1 MRNLSSRWKEKVKN
15 GMDVHYLKYAD
26 ITLTDGTVLNLT
38 NADLWQNGM
47 TFEDSVSGDSSFD
60 IGSAIINVLTLSINN
75 FEGQY
80 SDYDFEGAEAVCYIG
95 LQFDDGIIEK
105 TRICTA
111 TVVEQ
116 PEDETVSIDLT
127 CEDNMRKFDRNYSES
142 KLIYPA
148 TREQIVRDA
157 CEVCGVTLQTVHF
170 DNDDYIVKAR
180 PSDDALT
187 FRQVLQWVAQIGCQW
202 MRCDE
207 YGRLCV
213 SWFDD
218 ITEEKLIIN
227 ENGVLTTSSESNI
240 VLKMSNQD
248 ETLTAE
254 NGILFEND
262 GTLSLYAVDG
272 KGNVSNVSST
282 YGFTP
287 QHTDVVITGVLVTE
301 YNDSVGEEP
310 EKYMAGLKGYV
321 LDISGNKLIQKG
333 EGKKIASM
341 IAEKCVGMSFRPF
354 ESECP
359 TNISLEAGDVVI
371 IVDRNRKVYKSFITT
386 TTLQP
391 GNGQKIACNAKS
403 AAKNSST
410 RYSQLTQA
418 YVEARKMIK
427 AEKTA
432 REKALEEFGKRMD
445 AATGVYTT
453 IEKQEDGS
461 EVFYLH
467 DKPTL
472 AESKAVWK
480 MTSEA
485 WGVSTDGGKTWNGG
499 MTVDGDTIVRILN
512 AVGINADW
520 INTGKLLGKFIDAK
534 NLRVSTEDGTVT
546 FYINE
551 KGQVFIQPTAFFLS
565 DNKTLDEAIAD
576 KTIEEAQKL
585 TTLNVIL
592 SNEYQAIVTDAN
604 GNYTTFPECST
615 TVQVMYGVENVT
627 NDASY
632 TITEDNVTGTW
643 DEKNHKYTVT
653 GLSAD
658 TGHVNF
664 VVNYKTFSITKQ
676 FSISKQK
683 QGKQGDKGDSAT
695 TYVIETDTTVIMR
708 TADETYV
715 PETVLFKNYVV
726 SGNNKILRKSNILV
740 QTTTDGSTFST
751 IKNVDVDDGQY
762 TLYLSTI
769 ASDVTAIRYI
779 FRSINLGNPQL
790 ATVTIPII
798 NDTELTE
805 KQIFNLLT
813 HNGTRDL
820 LTYVDG
826 KLYLN
831 GTYIK
836 GKTVAA
842 DKLNVE
848 DLYAVAA
855 SIAQWTIKE
864 NYIQSKSGNIRL
876 YSDGRIKIGNAVFS
890 QSEDGDTA
898 CNIKYGLHLFCKNIT
913 DSSGFID
920 PSGMFA
926 ISGLASNASGSTL
939 ILYNNYVYKLSSS
952 SKRYKKHVKNMTSS
966 EAERLLDIPVVWFEY
981 NEGYLASGDRFEGKP
996 LPGFYAEDVYD
1007 AFPEG
1012 AMLNESGQ
1020 VEDWNYRTMV
1030 PAMMKL
1036 IQDQQETINSLN
1048 KRIERLERGE

>member
-1 MRNLSSRWKEKVKN
+1 LINVSNAFKKKIAEGYPVIEE
-15 GMDVHYLKYAD
+15 VD
-26 ITLTDGTVLNLT
+26 ITFPDGAVKTVNKEILNSGNDIVDGVDGSSFPIGQTVCKSLQLSLDNSQEQWKNYYFYGAKLRVKLKMELDDGTTETINKGNFTVTTPEEYGEDVELTALDDMYKANKTYATSLAFPQDAYVVLQDACQRCGISLGT
-38 NADLWQNGM
+38 GSGAMEHATFPIQSVPDGM
-47 TFEDSVSGDSSFD
+47 TFRDVIGCIAMIESANARIDNAGYLQLVKWDFSGVNVDNAPTVDSEGFLKFGG
-60 IGSAIINVLTLSINN
+60 GSAIDSSGYISPVGDWMIDLDGFLYLNEGANAPQRLRDYLSAPTLSTDNIVIT
-75 FEGQY
+75 GIQVKSGDASYQY
-80 SDYDFEGAEAVCYIG
+80 GSNEY
-95 LQFDDGIIEK
+95 
-105 TRICTA
+105 
-111 TVVEQ
+111 
-116 PEDETVSIDLT
+116 
-127 CEDNMRKFDRNYSES
+127 
-142 KLIYPA
+142 
-148 TREQIVRDA
+148 
-157 CEVCGVTLQTVHF
+157 
-170 DNDDYIVKAR
+170 
-180 PSDDALT
+180 
-187 FRQVLQWVAQIGCQW
+187 VLQIENTLLQAKQLPAVAEWIGASLVGKQFRS
-202 MRCDE
+202 MEGDLLYNPLIEFGDMARTYDRKE
-207 YGRLCV
+207 NVY
-213 SWFDD
+213 
-218 ITEEKLIIN
+218 ITPITYVASGL
-227 ENGVLTTSSESNI
+227 NGATTVRTQAESPI
-240 VLKMSNQD
+240 R
-248 ETLTAE
+248 
-254 NGILFEND
+254 G
-262 GTLSLYAVDG
+262 
-272 KGNVSNVSST
+272 SST
-282 YGFTP
+282 YNS
-287 QHTDVVITGVLVTE
+287 D
-301 YNDSVGEEP
+301 
-310 EKYMAGLKGYV
+310 ALKT
-321 LDISGNKLIQKG
+321 LIQA
-333 EGKKIASM
+333 KKLVEV
-341 IAEKCVGMSFRPF
+341 EK
-354 ESECP
+354 
-359 TNISLEAGDVVI
+359 N
-371 IVDRNRKVYKSFITT
+371 
-386 TTLQP
+386 
-391 GNGQKIACNAKS
+391 
-403 AAKNSST
+403 
-410 RYSQLTQA
+410 
-418 YVEARKMIK
+418 
-427 AEKTA
+427 A
-432 REKALEEFGKRMD
+432 RELAVGKLEEAMRSASGLYE
-445 AATGVYTT
+445 TSVL
-453 IEKQEDGS
+453 QEDGS
-461 EVFYLH
+461 TITYLH

-472 AESKAVWK
+472 EESKTIIKFTA
-480 MTSEA
+480 EA
-485 WGVSTDGGKTWNGG
+485 IGVSNDGGKTYPYGFIL
-499 MTVDGDTIVRILN
+499 TGDLITKILY
-512 AVGINADW
+512 AEGINADY
-520 INTGKLLGKFIDAK
+520 INAGKLLGKFIDAK
-534 NLRVSTEDGTVT
+534 NLRVSTEDGAVT

-565 DNKTLDEAIAD
+565 NNKTLDEAIAD

-592 SNEYQAIVTDAN
+592 SNEYQAIVTDAD

-615 TVQVMYGVENVT
+615 TVQVMYGAENVT

-664 VVNYKTFSITKQ
+664 VVKYKTFSITKQ
-676 FSISKQK
+676 FSIAKQK
-683 QGKQGDKGDSAT
+683 QGKQGNKGDSAT

-726 SGNNKILRKSNILV
+726 SGSNKTLRKSNILV
-740 QTTTDGSTFST
+740 QTTTDGSTFNT
-751 IKNVDVDDGQY
+751 IKNMNVDDGQY

-842 DKLNVE
+842 DKLNVD

-864 NYIQSKSGNIRL
+864 NYIQSKGGNIRL

-926 ISGLASNASGSTL
+926 ISGLTSNASGSTL

-981 NEGYLASGDRFEGKP
+981 NEGYLAPGDRFEGKP

>member
-1 MRNLSSRWKEKVKN
+1 MINVSNAFKKKIAEGYPVIEE
-15 GMDVHYLKYAD
+15 VD
-26 ITLTDGTVLNLT
+26 ITFSDGTVKTVNKEILNSGNDIVDGVDGSSFPVGQTVCKSLQLFLDNSQEQWKNYYFYGAKLRVKLKMELDDGTTETINKGSFTVTTPEEYGEDVELT
-38 NADLWQNGM
+38 ALDDMYKANKTYTTSLTFPQDAYVVLQDACQRCGISLGIGSGAMKHATFPIQSVPDGM
-47 TFEDSVSGDSSFD
+47 TFRDVIGCIAMIESANARIDNGGYLQLVKWDFSGVNVDNAPTVDSEGFLKFGG
-60 IGSAIINVLTLSINN
+60 GSAIDSSGYISPVGDWMIDPDGFLYLNEGVNAPQRLRDYLSAPTLSTDNIVIT
-75 FEGQY
+75 GIQVKSGDTSYQY
-80 SDYDFEGAEAVCYIG
+80 GSNEY
-95 LQFDDGIIEK
+95 
-105 TRICTA
+105 
-111 TVVEQ
+111 
-116 PEDETVSIDLT
+116 
-127 CEDNMRKFDRNYSES
+127 
-142 KLIYPA
+142 
-148 TREQIVRDA
+148 
-157 CEVCGVTLQTVHF
+157 
-170 DNDDYIVKAR
+170 
-180 PSDDALT
+180 
-187 FRQVLQWVAQIGCQW
+187 VLQIENTLLQANQLPVVAEWIGASLVGKQFRS
-202 MRCDE
+202 MKGDLLYNPLIEFGDMARTYDRKE
-207 YGRLCV
+207 NVY
-213 SWFDD
+213 
-218 ITEEKLIIN
+218 ITPITYVASGL
-227 ENGVLTTSSESNI
+227 NGATTVRTQAESPI
-240 VLKMSNQD
+240 R
-248 ETLTAE
+248 
-254 NGILFEND
+254 G
-262 GTLSLYAVDG
+262 
-272 KGNVSNVSST
+272 SST
-282 YGFTP
+282 YNS
-287 QHTDVVITGVLVTE
+287 D
-301 YNDSVGEEP
+301 
-310 EKYMAGLKGYV
+310 ALKT
-321 LDISGNKLIQKG
+321 LIQA
-333 EGKKIASM
+333 KKLVE
-341 IAEKCVGMSFRPF
+341 AEK
-354 ESECP
+354 
-359 TNISLEAGDVVI
+359 N
-371 IVDRNRKVYKSFITT
+371 
-386 TTLQP
+386 
-391 GNGQKIACNAKS
+391 
-403 AAKNSST
+403 
-410 RYSQLTQA
+410 
-418 YVEARKMIK
+418 
-427 AEKTA
+427 A
-432 REKALEEFGKRMD
+432 RELAVGKLEEAMKG
-445 AATGVYTT
+445 ASGLYETSVL
-453 IEKQEDGS
+453 QEDGS
-461 EVFYLH
+461 TITYLH

-472 AESKAVWK
+472 EESKTIIKFTA
-480 MTSEA
+480 EA
-485 WGVSTDGGKTWNGG
+485 IGVSNDGGKTYPYGFIL
-499 MTVDGDTIVRILN
+499 TGDLITKILY
-512 AVGINADW
+512 AEGINADY
-520 INTGKLLGKFIDAK
+520 INAGKLLGKFVDAK

-604 GNYTTFPECST
+604 GKYTTFPECST
-615 TVQVMYGVENVT
+615 TVQVMYGAENVT

-632 TITEDNVTGTW
+632 TITEENITGTW

-664 VVNYKTFSITKQ
+664 VVSYKTFSITKQ
-676 FSISKQK
+676 FSIAKQK

-708 TADETYV
+708 TADGTYV

-726 SGNNKILRKSNILV
+726 SGSNKTLRKSNILV

-751 IKNVDVDDGQY
+751 IKNVNVDDGQY

-842 DKLNVE
+842 DKLNVD

-966 EAERLLDIPVVWFEY
+966 EAERLLDIPVVWFRY
-981 NEGYLASGDRFEGKP
+981 NDGYLAPGDRFEGKP

-1020 VEDWNYRTMV
+1020 VEDWNYRTMI

>member
-1 MRNLSSRWKEKVKN
+1 MINVSNAFKKKIAEGYPVIEE
-15 GMDVHYLKYAD
+15 VD
-26 ITLTDGTVLNLT
+26 ITFSDGTVKTVNKEILN
-38 NADLWQNGM
+38 
-47 TFEDSVSGDSSFD
+47 SGNDIVDGVDGSSFPVGQTVCKSLQLFLD
-60 IGSAIINVLTLSINN
+60 NSQEQWKNYYFYGAKLRVKLKMELDDGTTETINKGTFTVTTPEEYGEDVELTALDDMYKANKTYTTSLAFPQDAYVVLQDACQRCGISLGIGSGAMEHATFPIQSVPDGITFRDVIGCIAMIESANARIDNGGYLQLVKWDFSGVNVDNAPTVDSEGFLKFGGGSAIDSSGYISPVGDWMIDSDGFLYLNEGVNAPQRLRDYLSAPTLSTDNIVIT
-75 FEGQY
+75 GIQVKSGDASYQY
-80 SDYDFEGAEAVCYIG
+80 GSNEY
-95 LQFDDGIIEK
+95 
-105 TRICTA
+105 
-111 TVVEQ
+111 
-116 PEDETVSIDLT
+116 
-127 CEDNMRKFDRNYSES
+127 
-142 KLIYPA
+142 
-148 TREQIVRDA
+148 
-157 CEVCGVTLQTVHF
+157 
-170 DNDDYIVKAR
+170 
-180 PSDDALT
+180 
-187 FRQVLQWVAQIGCQW
+187 VLQIENTLLQANQLPVVAEWIGASLVGKQFRS
-202 MRCDE
+202 MEGDLLYNPLIEFGDMARTYDRKE
-207 YGRLCV
+207 NVY
-213 SWFDD
+213 
-218 ITEEKLIIN
+218 ITPITYVASGL
-227 ENGVLTTSSESNI
+227 NGTTTVRTQAESPI
-240 VLKMSNQD
+240 R
-248 ETLTAE
+248 
-254 NGILFEND
+254 G
-262 GTLSLYAVDG
+262 
-272 KGNVSNVSST
+272 SST
-282 YGFTP
+282 YNS
-287 QHTDVVITGVLVTE
+287 D
-301 YNDSVGEEP
+301 
-310 EKYMAGLKGYV
+310 ALKT
-321 LDISGNKLIQKG
+321 LIQA
-333 EGKKIASM
+333 KKLVE
-341 IAEKCVGMSFRPF
+341 AEK
-354 ESECP
+354 
-359 TNISLEAGDVVI
+359 N
-371 IVDRNRKVYKSFITT
+371 
-386 TTLQP
+386 
-391 GNGQKIACNAKS
+391 
-403 AAKNSST
+403 
-410 RYSQLTQA
+410 
-418 YVEARKMIK
+418 
-427 AEKTA
+427 A
-432 REKALEEFGKRMD
+432 RELAVGKLEEAMKG
-445 AATGVYTT
+445 ASGLYETSVL
-453 IEKQEDGS
+453 QEDGS
-461 EVFYLH
+461 TITYLH

-472 AESKAVWK
+472 EESKTIIKFTA
-480 MTSEA
+480 EA
-485 WGVSTDGGKTWNGG
+485 IGVSNDGGKTYPYGFIL
-499 MTVDGDTIVRILN
+499 TGDLITKILY
-512 AVGINADW
+512 AEGINADY
-520 INTGKLLGKFIDAK
+520 INAGKLLGKFVDAK

-592 SNEYQAIVTDAN
+592 SNEYQAIVTDAD
-604 GNYTTFPECST
+604 GNYATFPECST
-615 TVQVMYGVENVT
+615 TVQVMYGVQNVT

-632 TITEDNVTGTW
+632 TITEKNITGTW

-664 VVNYKTFSITKQ
+664 VVKYKTFSITKQ
-676 FSISKQK
+676 FSIAKQK
-683 QGKQGDKGDSAT
+683 QGKQGNKGDSAT

-726 SGNNKILRKSNILV
+726 SGNNKTLRKSNILV

-751 IKNVDVDDGQY
+751 IKNMNVDDGQY

-820 LTYVDG
+820 LTYVDN

-855 SIAQWTIKE
+855 SIAQWVIKE
-864 NYIQSKSGNIRL
+864 SYIQSKSGNIRL
-876 YSDGRIKIGNAVFS
+876 YSDGRLRIGNSVFS
-890 QSEDGDTA
+890 QSTDGDTA
-898 CNIKYGLHLFCKNIT
+898 CWIKYGLHLFCKNAT
-913 DSSGFID
+913 DSSGITD

-926 ISGLASNASGSTL
+926 ISGLTSNASGSTL
-939 ILYNNYVYKLSSS
+939 ILYNDYVYKLSSS

-981 NEGYLASGDRFEGKP
+981 NEGYLAPGDRFDGKP

-1020 VEDWNYRTMV
+1020 VEDWNYRTMI

>member
-1 MRNLSSRWKEKVKN
+1 MINVSNAFKKKIAEGYPVIEE
-15 GMDVHYLKYAD
+15 VD
-26 ITLTDGTVLNLT
+26 ITFSDGTVKTVNKEILNSGNDIVDGVDGSSFPVGQTVCKSLQLSLDNSQEQWKNYYFYGAKLRVKLKMELDDGTTETINRGTFTVTTPEEYGEDVELT
-38 NADLWQNGM
+38 ALDDMYKTNKTYNTSLAFPQDAYAVLQDACQRCGISLGTGSGAMKHATFPIQSVPDGM
-47 TFEDSVSGDSSFD
+47 TFRDVIGCIAMIESANARIDNGGYLQLVKWDFSGVNVDNAPTVDSEGFLKFGGGSVIDSSGYISPVGDWMIDPDGFLYLNEGVNAPQRLRDYLSAPTLSTDNIVITGIQVKSGDTSYQY
-60 IGSAIINVLTLSINN
+60 GSN
-75 FEGQY
+75 EY
-80 SDYDFEGAEAVCYIG
+80 
-95 LQFDDGIIEK
+95 
-105 TRICTA
+105 
-111 TVVEQ
+111 
-116 PEDETVSIDLT
+116 
-127 CEDNMRKFDRNYSES
+127 
-142 KLIYPA
+142 
-148 TREQIVRDA
+148 
-157 CEVCGVTLQTVHF
+157 
-170 DNDDYIVKAR
+170 
-180 PSDDALT
+180 
-187 FRQVLQWVAQIGCQW
+187 VLQIENTLLQANQLPVVAEWIGASLVGKQFRS
-202 MRCDE
+202 MEGDLLYNPLIEFGDMARTYDRKE
-207 YGRLCV
+207 NVY
-213 SWFDD
+213 
-218 ITEEKLIIN
+218 ITPITYVASGL
-227 ENGVLTTSSESNI
+227 NGATTVRTQAESPI
-240 VLKMSNQD
+240 R
-248 ETLTAE
+248 
-254 NGILFEND
+254 G
-262 GTLSLYAVDG
+262 
-272 KGNVSNVSST
+272 SST
-282 YGFTP
+282 YNS
-287 QHTDVVITGVLVTE
+287 D
-301 YNDSVGEEP
+301 
-310 EKYMAGLKGYV
+310 ALKT
-321 LDISGNKLIQKG
+321 LIQA
-333 EGKKIASM
+333 KKLVE
-341 IAEKCVGMSFRPF
+341 AEK
-354 ESECP
+354 
-359 TNISLEAGDVVI
+359 N
-371 IVDRNRKVYKSFITT
+371 
-386 TTLQP
+386 
-391 GNGQKIACNAKS
+391 
-403 AAKNSST
+403 
-410 RYSQLTQA
+410 
-418 YVEARKMIK
+418 
-427 AEKTA
+427 A
-432 REKALEEFGKRMD
+432 RELAVGKLEEAMKG
-445 AATGVYTT
+445 ASGLYETSVL
-453 IEKQEDGS
+453 QEDGS
-461 EVFYLH
+461 TITYLH

-472 AESKAVWK
+472 EESKTIIKFTA
-480 MTSEA
+480 EA
-485 WGVSTDGGKTWNGG
+485 IGVSNDGGKTYPYGFIL
-499 MTVDGDTIVRILN
+499 TGDLITKILY
-512 AVGINADW
+512 AEGINADY
-520 INTGKLLGKFIDAK
+520 INAGKLLGKFIDAK
-534 NLRVSTEDGTVT
+534 NLRVSTEDGAVT

-615 TVQVMYGVENVT
+615 TVQVMYGAKNVT

-632 TITEDNVTGTW
+632 TITEENITGTW
-643 DEKNHKYTVT
+643 DEKNHKYTVA

-664 VVNYKTFSITKQ
+664 VVSYKTFSITKQ
-676 FSISKQK
+676 FSIAKQK

-708 TADETYV
+708 TADGTYV

-726 SGNNKILRKSNILV
+726 SGSNKTLRKSNILV

-751 IKNVDVDDGQY
+751 IKNMNVDDGQY

-842 DKLNVE
+842 DKLNVD

-981 NEGYLASGDRFEGKP
+981 NEGYLAPGDRFEGKP
-996 LPGFYAEDVYD
+996 LPGFYAEDVYE

-1020 VEDWNYRTMV
+1020 VEDWNYRTMI

>member
-1 MRNLSSRWKEKVKN
+1 MINVSNAFKKKIAEGYPVIEE
-15 GMDVHYLKYAD
+15 VD
-26 ITLTDGTVLNLT
+26 ITFSDGTVKTVNEEILN
-38 NADLWQNGM
+38 
-47 TFEDSVSGDSSFD
+47 SGNDIVDGVDGSSFPVGQTVCKSLQLSLD
-60 IGSAIINVLTLSINN
+60 NSQEQWKNYYFYGAKLRVKLKMELDDGTTETINKGSFTVTTPEEYGEDVELTALDDMYKANKTYTTSLAFPQDAYVVLQDACQRCGISLGIGSGAMEHATFPIQSVPDGITFRDVIGCIAMIESANARIDNGGYLQLVKWDFSGVNVDNAPTVDSEGFLKFGGGSAIDSSGYISPVGDWMIDSDGFLYLNEGVNAPQRLRDYLSAPTLSTDNIVIT
-75 FEGQY
+75 GIQVKSGDASYQY
-80 SDYDFEGAEAVCYIG
+80 GSNEY
-95 LQFDDGIIEK
+95 
-105 TRICTA
+105 
-111 TVVEQ
+111 
-116 PEDETVSIDLT
+116 
-127 CEDNMRKFDRNYSES
+127 
-142 KLIYPA
+142 
-148 TREQIVRDA
+148 
-157 CEVCGVTLQTVHF
+157 
-170 DNDDYIVKAR
+170 
-180 PSDDALT
+180 
-187 FRQVLQWVAQIGCQW
+187 VLQIENTLLQANQLPVVAEWIGASLVGKQFRS
-202 MRCDE
+202 MEGDLLYNPLIEFGDMARTYDRKE
-207 YGRLCV
+207 NVY
-213 SWFDD
+213 
-218 ITEEKLIIN
+218 ITPITYVASGL
-227 ENGVLTTSSESNI
+227 NGTTTVRTQAESPI
-240 VLKMSNQD
+240 R
-248 ETLTAE
+248 
-254 NGILFEND
+254 G
-262 GTLSLYAVDG
+262 
-272 KGNVSNVSST
+272 SST
-282 YGFTP
+282 YNS
-287 QHTDVVITGVLVTE
+287 D
-301 YNDSVGEEP
+301 
-310 EKYMAGLKGYV
+310 ALKT
-321 LDISGNKLIQKG
+321 LIQA
-333 EGKKIASM
+333 KKLVE
-341 IAEKCVGMSFRPF
+341 AEK
-354 ESECP
+354 
-359 TNISLEAGDVVI
+359 N
-371 IVDRNRKVYKSFITT
+371 
-386 TTLQP
+386 
-391 GNGQKIACNAKS
+391 
-403 AAKNSST
+403 
-410 RYSQLTQA
+410 
-418 YVEARKMIK
+418 
-427 AEKTA
+427 A
-432 REKALEEFGKRMD
+432 RELAVGKLEEAMKG
-445 AATGVYTT
+445 ASGLYETSVL
-453 IEKQEDGS
+453 QEDGS
-461 EVFYLH
+461 TITYLH

-472 AESKAVWK
+472 EESKTIIKFTA
-480 MTSEA
+480 EA
-485 WGVSTDGGKTWNGG
+485 IGVSNDGGKTYPYGFIL
-499 MTVDGDTIVRILN
+499 TGDLITKILY
-512 AVGINADW
+512 AEGINADY
-520 INTGKLLGKFIDAK
+520 INAGKLLGKFVDAK

-615 TVQVMYGVENVT
+615 TVQVMYGAQNVT

-632 TITEDNVTGTW
+632 TITEENITGTW
-643 DEKNHKYTVT
+643 DEKNHKYIVT

-664 VVNYKTFSITKQ
+664 TVNYKTFFITKQ

-708 TADETYV
+708 TVDETYV

-726 SGNNKILRKSNILV
+726 SGSNKTLRKSNILV
-740 QTTTDGSTFST
+740 QTTIDGSTFST
-751 IKNVDVDDGQY
+751 IKNVNVDDGQY

-842 DKLNVE
+842 DKLNVD

-981 NEGYLASGDRFEGKP
+981 NEGYLAPGDRFEGKP

-1020 VEDWNYRTMV
+1020 VEDWNYRTMI

>member
-1 MRNLSSRWKEKVKN
+1 MINVSNAFKKKIAEGYPVIEE
-15 GMDVHYLKYAD
+15 VD
-26 ITLTDGTVLNLT
+26 ITFSDGTVKTVNKEILNSGNDIVDGVDGSSFPIGQTVCKSLQLSLDNSQEQWKNYYFYGAKLRVKLKMELDDGTTETINKGSFTVTTPEEYGEDVELT
-38 NADLWQNGM
+38 ALDDMYKANKTYTTSLAFPQDAYVVLQDACQRCGISLGTGSGAMEHATFPIQSVPDGM
-47 TFEDSVSGDSSFD
+47 TFRDVIGCIAMIESANARINNGGYLQLVKWDFSGVNVDNAPTVDSEGFLKFGG
-60 IGSAIINVLTLSINN
+60 GSAIDSSGYISPVGDWMIDSDGFLYLNEGVNAPQRLRDYLSAPTLSTDNIVIT
-75 FEGQY
+75 GIQVKSGDVSYQY
-80 SDYDFEGAEAVCYIG
+80 GS
-95 LQFDDGIIEK
+95 
-105 TRICTA
+105 
-111 TVVEQ
+111 
-116 PEDETVSIDLT
+116 
-127 CEDNMRKFDRNYSES
+127 SE
-142 KLIYPA
+142 Y
-148 TREQIVRDA
+148 
-157 CEVCGVTLQTVHF
+157 
-170 DNDDYIVKAR
+170 
-180 PSDDALT
+180 
-187 FRQVLQWVAQIGCQW
+187 VLQIENTLLQANQLPVVAEWIGASLIGKQFRS
-202 MRCDE
+202 MEGDLLYNPLIEFGDMARTYDRKE
-207 YGRLCV
+207 NVY
-213 SWFDD
+213 
-218 ITEEKLIIN
+218 ITPITYVASGL
-227 ENGVLTTSSESNI
+227 NGATTVRTQAESPI
-240 VLKMSNQD
+240 R
-248 ETLTAE
+248 
-254 NGILFEND
+254 G
-262 GTLSLYAVDG
+262 
-272 KGNVSNVSST
+272 SST
-282 YGFTP
+282 YNSDTLK
-287 QHTDVVITGVLVTE
+287 TLIKVKKLVE
-301 YNDSVGEEP
+301 V
-310 EKYMAGLKGYV
+310 EK
-321 LDISGNKLIQKG
+321 N
-333 EGKKIASM
+333 
-341 IAEKCVGMSFRPF
+341 
-354 ESECP
+354 
-359 TNISLEAGDVVI
+359 
-371 IVDRNRKVYKSFITT
+371 
-386 TTLQP
+386 
-391 GNGQKIACNAKS
+391 
-403 AAKNSST
+403 
-410 RYSQLTQA
+410 
-418 YVEARKMIK
+418 
-427 AEKTA
+427 A
-432 REKALEEFGKRMD
+432 RELAVGKLEEAMKNASGLYE
-445 AATGVYTT
+445 TSVL
-453 IEKQEDGS
+453 QEDGS
-461 EVFYLH
+461 TITYLH

-472 AESKAVWK
+472 EESKTIIKFTAE
-480 MTSEA
+480 TI
-485 WGVSTDGGKTWNGG
+485 GVSNDGGKTYPYGFIL
-499 MTVDGDTIVRILN
+499 TGDLITRILY
-512 AVGINADW
+512 AEGINADY
-520 INTGKLLGKFIDAK
+520 INAGKLLGKFIDAK

-592 SNEYQAIVTDAN
+592 SNEYQAIVTDAD
-604 GNYTTFPECST
+604 GNYTTFPKCST

-664 VVNYKTFSITKQ
+664 VVKYKTFSITKQ
-676 FSISKQK
+676 FSIAKQK
-683 QGKQGDKGDSAT
+683 QGKQGNKGDSAT

-726 SGNNKILRKSNILV
+726 SGSNKTLRKSNILV

-751 IKNVDVDDGQY
+751 IKNMNVDDGQY

-813 HNGTRDL
+813 NNGTRDL

-981 NEGYLASGDRFEGKP
+981 NKGYLAPGDRFEGKP

-1036 IQDQQETINSLN
+1036 IQDQQETINSLI

>member
-1 MRNLSSRWKEKVKN
+1 MINVSNAFKKKIAEGYPVIEE
-15 GMDVHYLKYAD
+15 VD
-26 ITLTDGTVLNLT
+26 ITFPDGTVKTVNKEILNSGNDIVDGVDGSSFPIGQTVCKSLQLSLDNSQEQWKNYYFYGAKLRVKLKMELDDGTTETINRGMFTVTTPEEYGEDVELT
-38 NADLWQNGM
+38 ALDDMYKANKTYTTSLAFPQDAYVVLQDACQRCGISLGTGSGAMEHATFPIQSVPDGM
-47 TFEDSVSGDSSFD
+47 TFRDVIGCIAMIESANARIDNGGYLQLVKWDFSGVNVDNAPTVDSEGFLKFGG
-60 IGSAIINVLTLSINN
+60 GSAIDSSGYISPVGDWMIDSDGFLYLNEGVNAPQRLRDYLSAPTLSTDNIVIT
-75 FEGQY
+75 GIQVKSGDASYQY
-80 SDYDFEGAEAVCYIG
+80 GSNEY
-95 LQFDDGIIEK
+95 
-105 TRICTA
+105 
-111 TVVEQ
+111 
-116 PEDETVSIDLT
+116 
-127 CEDNMRKFDRNYSES
+127 
-142 KLIYPA
+142 
-148 TREQIVRDA
+148 
-157 CEVCGVTLQTVHF
+157 
-170 DNDDYIVKAR
+170 
-180 PSDDALT
+180 
-187 FRQVLQWVAQIGCQW
+187 VLQIENTLLQAKQLPAVTEWIGASLVGKQFRSMEGDLLYNPLIEFGDMARTYDRKENVYITPITYVASG
-202 MRCDE
+202 
-207 YGRLCV
+207 L
-213 SWFDD
+213 
-218 ITEEKLIIN
+218 
-227 ENGVLTTSSESNI
+227 NGATTVRTQAESPI
-240 VLKMSNQD
+240 R
-248 ETLTAE
+248 
-254 NGILFEND
+254 G
-262 GTLSLYAVDG
+262 
-272 KGNVSNVSST
+272 SST
-282 YGFTP
+282 YNS
-287 QHTDVVITGVLVTE
+287 D
-301 YNDSVGEEP
+301 
-310 EKYMAGLKGYV
+310 ALKT
-321 LDISGNKLIQKG
+321 LIQA
-333 EGKKIASM
+333 KKLVEV
-341 IAEKCVGMSFRPF
+341 EK
-354 ESECP
+354 
-359 TNISLEAGDVVI
+359 N
-371 IVDRNRKVYKSFITT
+371 
-386 TTLQP
+386 
-391 GNGQKIACNAKS
+391 
-403 AAKNSST
+403 
-410 RYSQLTQA
+410 
-418 YVEARKMIK
+418 
-427 AEKTA
+427 A
-432 REKALEEFGKRMD
+432 RELAVGKLEEAMRNASGLYE
-445 AATGVYTT
+445 TPVP
-453 IEKQEDGS
+453 QEDGS
-461 EVFYLH
+461 TITYLH

-472 AESKAVWK
+472 EESKTIIKFTA
-480 MTSEA
+480 EA
-485 WGVSTDGGKTWNGG
+485 IGVSNDGGKTYPYGFIL
-499 MTVDGDTIVRILN
+499 TGDLITKILY
-512 AVGINADW
+512 AEGINADY

-592 SNEYQAIVTDAN
+592 SNEYQAIVTDAD

-615 TVQVMYGVENVT
+615 TVQVMYGVQNVT
-627 NDASY
+627 DDASY
-632 TITEDNVTGTW
+632 NITEKNVTGSW

-676 FSISKQK
+676 FSIAKQK
-683 QGKQGDKGDSAT
+683 QGKQGNKGDSAT

-708 TADETYV
+708 TVDETYV
-715 PETVLFKNYVV
+715 PEAVLFKNYVV
-726 SGNNKILRKSNILV
+726 SGNNKTLRKSNILV

-751 IKNVDVDDGQY
+751 IKNMNVDDGQY

-790 ATVTIPII
+790 ATVTIPIV
-798 NDTELTE
+798 NNTELTE

-820 LTYVDG
+820 LTYVDD

-876 YSDGRIKIGNAVFS
+876 YSDGRLRIGNSVFS
-890 QSEDGDTA
+890 QSTDGDTA
-898 CNIKYGLHLFCKNIT
+898 CCIKYGLHLFCKNAT
-913 DSSGFID
+913 DSSGITD

-926 ISGLASNASGSTL
+926 ISGLTSNASGSTL

-952 SKRYKKHVKNMTSS
+952 SKRYKKHVKNMTLS

-981 NEGYLASGDRFEGKP
+981 NEGYLAPGDRFEGKP

-1020 VEDWNYRTMV
+1020 VEDWNYRTMI
-1030 PAMMKL
+1030 PAMLKL

>member
-1 MRNLSSRWKEKVKN
+1 MINVSNAFKKKIAEGYPVIEE
-15 GMDVHYLKYAD
+15 VD
-26 ITLTDGTVLNLT
+26 ITFSDGTVKTVNKEILNSGNDIIDGVDGSSFPVGQTVCKSLQLSLDNSQEQWKNYYFYGAKLRVKLKMELDDGTTETIDRGTFTVTTPEEYGEDVELT
-38 NADLWQNGM
+38 ALDDMYKANKTYTTSLAFPQDAYVVLQDACQRCGISLGTGSGSMEHATFPIQSVPDGM
-47 TFEDSVSGDSSFD
+47 TFRDVIGCIAMIEAANARIDNGGYLQLVKWDFSGVNVDNAPTVDSEGFLKFGG
-60 IGSAIINVLTLSINN
+60 GSAIDSSGYISPVGDWMIDSDGFLYLNEGVNAPQRLRDYLSAPTLSTDNIVIT
-75 FEGQY
+75 GIQVKSGDASYQY
-80 SDYDFEGAEAVCYIG
+80 GSNEY
-95 LQFDDGIIEK
+95 
-105 TRICTA
+105 
-111 TVVEQ
+111 
-116 PEDETVSIDLT
+116 
-127 CEDNMRKFDRNYSES
+127 
-142 KLIYPA
+142 
-148 TREQIVRDA
+148 
-157 CEVCGVTLQTVHF
+157 
-170 DNDDYIVKAR
+170 
-180 PSDDALT
+180 
-187 FRQVLQWVAQIGCQW
+187 VLQIENTLLQANQLPVVAEWIGASLIGKQFRS
-202 MRCDE
+202 MEGDLLYNPLIEFGDMARTYDRKE
-207 YGRLCV
+207 NVY
-213 SWFDD
+213 
-218 ITEEKLIIN
+218 ITPITYVASGL
-227 ENGVLTTSSESNI
+227 NGATTVKTQAESPI
-240 VLKMSNQD
+240 R
-248 ETLTAE
+248 
-254 NGILFEND
+254 G
-262 GTLSLYAVDG
+262 
-272 KGNVSNVSST
+272 SST
-282 YGFTP
+282 YNS
-287 QHTDVVITGVLVTE
+287 D
-301 YNDSVGEEP
+301 
-310 EKYMAGLKGYV
+310 ALKT
-321 LDISGNKLIQKG
+321 LIQA
-333 EGKKIASM
+333 KKLVEV
-341 IAEKCVGMSFRPF
+341 EK
-354 ESECP
+354 
-359 TNISLEAGDVVI
+359 N
-371 IVDRNRKVYKSFITT
+371 
-386 TTLQP
+386 
-391 GNGQKIACNAKS
+391 
-403 AAKNSST
+403 
-410 RYSQLTQA
+410 
-418 YVEARKMIK
+418 
-427 AEKTA
+427 A
-432 REKALEEFGKRMD
+432 RELAVGKLEGAMKNASGLYE
-445 AATGVYTT
+445 TPVL
-453 IEKQEDGS
+453 QEDGS
-461 EVFYLH
+461 TITYLH

-472 AESKAVWK
+472 EESKTIIKFTA
-480 MTSEA
+480 EA
-485 WGVSTDGGKTWNGG
+485 IGVSNDGGKTYPYGFIL
-499 MTVDGDTIVRILN
+499 TGDLITKILY
-512 AVGINADW
+512 AEGINADY

-615 TVQVMYGVENVT
+615 TVQVMYGVENAT

-664 VVNYKTFSITKQ
+664 VVKYKTFSITKQ
-676 FSISKQK
+676 FSIAKQK
-683 QGKQGDKGDSAT
+683 QGKQGNKGDSAT

-726 SGNNKILRKSNILV
+726 SGSNKTLRKSNILV
-740 QTTTDGSTFST
+740 QTTTDGSTFNT
-751 IKNVDVDDGQY
+751 IKNMNVDDGQY

-855 SIAQWTIKE
+855 SIAQWVIKE
-864 NYIQSKSGNIRL
+864 SYIQSKSGNIRL
-876 YSDGRIKIGNAVFS
+876 YSDGRLRIGNSVFS
-890 QSEDGDTA
+890 QSTDGDTA
-898 CNIKYGLHLFCKNIT
+898 CWIKYGLHLFCKNAT
-913 DSSGFID
+913 DSSGITD

-926 ISGLASNASGSTL
+926 ISGLTSNASGSTL

-981 NEGYLASGDRFEGKP
+981 NKGYLAPGDRFEGKP

-1036 IQDQQETINSLN
+1036 IQDQQETINSLI

>member
-1 MRNLSSRWKEKVKN
+1 MINVSNAFKKKIAEGYPVIEE
-15 GMDVHYLKYAD
+15 AD
-26 ITLTDGTVLNLT
+26 ITFPDGTVKTVNKEILNSGNDIVDGVDGSSFPVGQTVCKSLQLSLDNSQEQWKNYYFYGAKLRVKLKMELDDGTTETINKGSFTVTTPEEYGEDVELT
-38 NADLWQNGM
+38 ALDDMYKANKTYTTSLAFPQEAYVVLQDACQQCGISLGIGSGAMEHAAFPIQSVPDGM
-47 TFEDSVSGDSSFD
+47 TFRDVIGCIAMIESANARIDNAGYLQLMKWDFSNTNVDNATTVDSEGFLKFGGGSTIDSSGYISPVGDWMIDSDGFLYLNEGVNAPQRLRDYLSAPTLSTDNIVITGIQVKSGDASYQY
-60 IGSAIINVLTLSINN
+60 GSN
-75 FEGQY
+75 EY
-80 SDYDFEGAEAVCYIG
+80 
-95 LQFDDGIIEK
+95 
-105 TRICTA
+105 
-111 TVVEQ
+111 
-116 PEDETVSIDLT
+116 
-127 CEDNMRKFDRNYSES
+127 
-142 KLIYPA
+142 
-148 TREQIVRDA
+148 
-157 CEVCGVTLQTVHF
+157 
-170 DNDDYIVKAR
+170 
-180 PSDDALT
+180 
-187 FRQVLQWVAQIGCQW
+187 VLQIENTLLQANQLPVVAEWIGALLIGKQFRS
-202 MRCDE
+202 MEGDLLYNPLIEFGDMARTYDRKE
-207 YGRLCV
+207 NVY
-213 SWFDD
+213 
-218 ITEEKLIIN
+218 ITPITYVASGL
-227 ENGVLTTSSESNI
+227 NGATTVRTQAESPI
-240 VLKMSNQD
+240 R
-248 ETLTAE
+248 
-254 NGILFEND
+254 G
-262 GTLSLYAVDG
+262 
-272 KGNVSNVSST
+272 SST
-282 YGFTP
+282 YNS
-287 QHTDVVITGVLVTE
+287 D
-301 YNDSVGEEP
+301 
-310 EKYMAGLKGYV
+310 ALKT
-321 LDISGNKLIQKG
+321 LIQA
-333 EGKKIASM
+333 KKLVEV
-341 IAEKCVGMSFRPF
+341 EK
-354 ESECP
+354 
-359 TNISLEAGDVVI
+359 N
-371 IVDRNRKVYKSFITT
+371 
-386 TTLQP
+386 
-391 GNGQKIACNAKS
+391 
-403 AAKNSST
+403 
-410 RYSQLTQA
+410 
-418 YVEARKMIK
+418 
-427 AEKTA
+427 A
-432 REKALEEFGKRMD
+432 RELAVGKLEEAMKNASGLYE
-445 AATGVYTT
+445 TPVL
-453 IEKQEDGS
+453 QEDGS
-461 EVFYLH
+461 TITYLH
-467 DKPTL
+467 DKPAL
-472 AESKAVWK
+472 EESKTIIKFTA
-480 MTSEA
+480 EA
-485 WGVSTDGGKTWNGG
+485 IGVSNDGGKTYPYGFIL
-499 MTVDGDTIVRILN
+499 TGDLITRILY
-512 AVGINADW
+512 AEGINADY

-592 SNEYQAIVTDAN
+592 SNEYQAIVTDAD
-604 GNYTTFPECST
+604 GNYTTFPKCST
-615 TVQVMYGVENVT
+615 IVQVMYGVENVT

-664 VVNYKTFSITKQ
+664 VVEYKTFSITKQ
-676 FSISKQK
+676 FSVSKQK

-695 TYVIETDTTVIMR
+695 TYVIETDATVIMR

-726 SGNNKILRKSNILV
+726 SGSNKTLRKSNILV
-740 QTTTDGSTFST
+740 QTTTDGSAFST
-751 IKNVDVDDGQY
+751 IKNMNVDDGQY

-898 CNIKYGLHLFCKNIT
+898 CNIKYGLHLFCKNAT
-913 DSSGFID
+913 DSSGITD

-926 ISGLASNASGSTL
+926 ISGLTSNASGSTL
-939 ILYNNYVYKLSSS
+939 ILHNNYVYKLSSS

-981 NEGYLASGDRFEGKP
+981 NEGYLAPGDRFEGKP

-1036 IQDQQETINSLN
+1036 IQDQQETINSLI

>member
-1 MRNLSSRWKEKVKN
+1 MINVSNAFKKKIAEGYPVIEE
-15 GMDVHYLKYAD
+15 VD
-26 ITLTDGTVLNLT
+26 ITFPDGTVKTVNKEILNSGNDIVDGVDGSSFPIGQTVCKSLQLSLDNSQEQWKNYYFYGAKLRVKLKMELDDGTTETINRGMFTVTTPEEYGEDVELT
-38 NADLWQNGM
+38 ALDDMYKANKTYTTSLAFPQDAYVVLQDACQRCGISLGTGSGAMEHATFPIQSVPDGM
-47 TFEDSVSGDSSFD
+47 TFRDVIGCIAMIESANARIDNGGYLQLVKWDFSGVNVDNAPTVDSEGFLKFGG
-60 IGSAIINVLTLSINN
+60 GSAIDSSGYISPVGDWMIDSDGFLYLNEGVNAPQRLRDYLSAPTLSTDNIVIT
-75 FEGQY
+75 GIQVKSGDASYQY
-80 SDYDFEGAEAVCYIG
+80 GSNEY
-95 LQFDDGIIEK
+95 
-105 TRICTA
+105 
-111 TVVEQ
+111 
-116 PEDETVSIDLT
+116 
-127 CEDNMRKFDRNYSES
+127 
-142 KLIYPA
+142 
-148 TREQIVRDA
+148 
-157 CEVCGVTLQTVHF
+157 
-170 DNDDYIVKAR
+170 
-180 PSDDALT
+180 
-187 FRQVLQWVAQIGCQW
+187 VLQIENTLLQANQLPVVTEWIGASLIGKQFRSMEGDLLYNPLIEFGDMARTYDRKENVYITPITYVASG
-202 MRCDE
+202 
-207 YGRLCV
+207 L
-213 SWFDD
+213 
-218 ITEEKLIIN
+218 
-227 ENGVLTTSSESNI
+227 NGATTVRTQAESPI
-240 VLKMSNQD
+240 R
-248 ETLTAE
+248 
-254 NGILFEND
+254 G
-262 GTLSLYAVDG
+262 
-272 KGNVSNVSST
+272 SST
-282 YGFTP
+282 Y
-287 QHTDVVITGVLVTE
+287 
-301 YNDSVGEEP
+301 NSN
-310 EKYMAGLKGYV
+310 ALKT
-321 LDISGNKLIQKG
+321 LIQA
-333 EGKKIASM
+333 KKLVEV
-341 IAEKCVGMSFRPF
+341 EK
-354 ESECP
+354 
-359 TNISLEAGDVVI
+359 N
-371 IVDRNRKVYKSFITT
+371 
-386 TTLQP
+386 
-391 GNGQKIACNAKS
+391 
-403 AAKNSST
+403 
-410 RYSQLTQA
+410 
-418 YVEARKMIK
+418 
-427 AEKTA
+427 A
-432 REKALEEFGKRMD
+432 RELAVEKLEEAMKNASGLYE
-445 AATGVYTT
+445 TSVL
-453 IEKQEDGS
+453 QEDGS
-461 EVFYLH
+461 TITYLH

-472 AESKAVWK
+472 EESKTIIKFTA
-480 MTSEA
+480 EA
-485 WGVSTDGGKTWNGG
+485 IGVSNDGGKTYPYGFIL
-499 MTVDGDTIVRILN
+499 TGDLITRILY
-512 AVGINADW
+512 AEGINADY
-520 INTGKLLGKFIDAK
+520 INAGKLLGKFIDAK
-534 NLRVSTEDGTVT
+534 NLRVSTEDGTIT

-565 DNKTLDEAIAD
+565 NNKTLDEAIAD

-592 SNEYQAIVTDAN
+592 SNEYQAIVTDAD
-604 GNYTTFPECST
+604 GNYTTFPKCST

-676 FSISKQK
+676 FSIAKQK
-683 QGKQGDKGDSAT
+683 QGKQGNKGDSAT

-708 TADETYV
+708 TVDETYV
-715 PETVLFKNYVV
+715 PEAVLFKNYVV
-726 SGNNKILRKSNILV
+726 SGNNKTLRKSNILV

-751 IKNVDVDDGQY
+751 IKNMNVDDGQY

-790 ATVTIPII
+790 ATVTIPIV
-798 NDTELTE
+798 NNTELTE

-898 CNIKYGLHLFCKNIT
+898 CNIKYGLHLFCKNAT
-913 DSSGFID
+913 DSSGITD

-926 ISGLASNASGSTL
+926 ISGLTSNASGSTL
-939 ILYNNYVYKLSSS
+939 ILHNNYVYKLSSS

-966 EAERLLDIPVVWFEY
+966 EAERLLYIPVVWFEY
-981 NEGYLASGDRFEGKP
+981 NEGYLAPGDRFEGKP
-996 LPGFYAEDVYD
+996 LPGFYAENVYE

-1030 PAMMKL
+1030 PAMLKL
-1036 IQDQQETINSLN
+1036 IQDQQKTINNLV
-1048 KRIERLERGE
+1048 ERVSKLEKENGHE

>member
-1 MRNLSSRWKEKVKN
+1 MINVSNAFKKKIAEGYPVIEE
-15 GMDVHYLKYAD
+15 VD
-26 ITLTDGTVLNLT
+26 ITFSDGTVKTVNKEILNSGNDIVDGVDGSSFPVGQTVCKSLQLFLDNSQEQWKNYYFYGAKLRVKLKMELDDGTTETINKGSFTVTTPEEYGEDVELT
-38 NADLWQNGM
+38 ALDDMYKANKTYTTSLTFPQDAYVVLQDACQRCGISLGIGSGAMKHATFPIQSVPDGM
-47 TFEDSVSGDSSFD
+47 TFRDVIGCIAMIESANARIDNGGYLQLVKWDFSGVNVDNAPTVDSEGFLKFGG
-60 IGSAIINVLTLSINN
+60 GSAIDSSGYISPVGDWMIDPDGFLYLNEGVNAPQRLRDYLSAPTLSTDNIVIT
-75 FEGQY
+75 GIQVKSGDTSYQY
-80 SDYDFEGAEAVCYIG
+80 GSNEY
-95 LQFDDGIIEK
+95 
-105 TRICTA
+105 
-111 TVVEQ
+111 
-116 PEDETVSIDLT
+116 
-127 CEDNMRKFDRNYSES
+127 
-142 KLIYPA
+142 
-148 TREQIVRDA
+148 
-157 CEVCGVTLQTVHF
+157 
-170 DNDDYIVKAR
+170 
-180 PSDDALT
+180 
-187 FRQVLQWVAQIGCQW
+187 VLQIENTLLQANQLPVVAEWIGASLVGKQFRS
-202 MRCDE
+202 MEGDLLYNPLIEFGDMARTYDRKE
-207 YGRLCV
+207 NVY
-213 SWFDD
+213 
-218 ITEEKLIIN
+218 ITPITYVASGL
-227 ENGVLTTSSESNI
+227 NGATTVRTQAESPI
-240 VLKMSNQD
+240 R
-248 ETLTAE
+248 
-254 NGILFEND
+254 G
-262 GTLSLYAVDG
+262 
-272 KGNVSNVSST
+272 SST
-282 YGFTP
+282 YNS
-287 QHTDVVITGVLVTE
+287 D
-301 YNDSVGEEP
+301 
-310 EKYMAGLKGYV
+310 ALKT
-321 LDISGNKLIQKG
+321 LIQA
-333 EGKKIASM
+333 KKLVE
-341 IAEKCVGMSFRPF
+341 AEK
-354 ESECP
+354 
-359 TNISLEAGDVVI
+359 N
-371 IVDRNRKVYKSFITT
+371 
-386 TTLQP
+386 
-391 GNGQKIACNAKS
+391 
-403 AAKNSST
+403 
-410 RYSQLTQA
+410 
-418 YVEARKMIK
+418 
-427 AEKTA
+427 A
-432 REKALEEFGKRMD
+432 RELAVGKLEEAMKG
-445 AATGVYTT
+445 ASGLYETPVL
-453 IEKQEDGS
+453 QEDGS
-461 EVFYLH
+461 TITYLH

-472 AESKAVWK
+472 EESKTIIKFTA
-480 MTSEA
+480 EA
-485 WGVSTDGGKTWNGG
+485 IGVSNDGGKTYPYGFIL
-499 MTVDGDTIVRILN
+499 TGDLITKILY
-512 AVGINADW
+512 AEGINADY

-592 SNEYQAIVTDAN
+592 SNEYQAIVTDAD
-604 GNYTTFPECST
+604 GNYTTFPKCST
-615 TVQVMYGVENVT
+615 TVQVMYGAENVT

-632 TITEDNVTGTW
+632 TITEENITGTW

-664 VVNYKTFSITKQ
+664 VVKYKTFSITKQ
-676 FSISKQK
+676 FSIAKQK

-726 SGNNKILRKSNILV
+726 SGSNKTLRKSNILV

-751 IKNVDVDDGQY
+751 IKNMNVDDGQY

-842 DKLNVE
+842 DKLNVD

-966 EAERLLDIPVVWFEY
+966 EAERLLDIPVVWFRY
-981 NEGYLASGDRFEGKP
+981 NDGYLAPGDRFEGKP

-1020 VEDWNYRTMV
+1020 VEDWNYRTMI

>member
-1 MRNLSSRWKEKVKN
+1 MINVSNAFKKKIAEGYPVIEE
-15 GMDVHYLKYAD
+15 VD
-26 ITLTDGTVLNLT
+26 ITFPDGTVKTVNKEILNSGNDIVDGVDGSSFPIGQTVCKSLQLFLDNSQEQWKNYYFYGAKLRVKLKMELDDGTTETINKGSFTVTTPEEYGEDVELT
-38 NADLWQNGM
+38 ALDDMYKANKTYTTSLAFPQDAYVVLRDACQRCGISLGIGSGAMEHATFQIQSVPDGM
-47 TFEDSVSGDSSFD
+47 TFRDVIGCIAMIESANARIDNGGYLQLVKWDFSGVNVDNAPTVDSEGFLKFGGGSVIDSSGYISPVGDWMIDPDGFLYLNEGVNAPQRLRDYLSAPTLSTDNIVITGIQVKSGDTSYQY
-60 IGSAIINVLTLSINN
+60 GSN
-75 FEGQY
+75 EY
-80 SDYDFEGAEAVCYIG
+80 
-95 LQFDDGIIEK
+95 
-105 TRICTA
+105 
-111 TVVEQ
+111 
-116 PEDETVSIDLT
+116 
-127 CEDNMRKFDRNYSES
+127 
-142 KLIYPA
+142 
-148 TREQIVRDA
+148 
-157 CEVCGVTLQTVHF
+157 
-170 DNDDYIVKAR
+170 
-180 PSDDALT
+180 
-187 FRQVLQWVAQIGCQW
+187 VLQIENTLLQANQLPVVAEWIGASLVGKQFRS
-202 MRCDE
+202 MEGDLLYNPLIEFGDMARTYDRKE
-207 YGRLCV
+207 NVY
-213 SWFDD
+213 
-218 ITEEKLIIN
+218 ITPITYVASGL
-227 ENGVLTTSSESNI
+227 NGATTVRTQAESPI
-240 VLKMSNQD
+240 R
-248 ETLTAE
+248 
-254 NGILFEND
+254 G
-262 GTLSLYAVDG
+262 
-272 KGNVSNVSST
+272 SST
-282 YGFTP
+282 YNS
-287 QHTDVVITGVLVTE
+287 D
-301 YNDSVGEEP
+301 
-310 EKYMAGLKGYV
+310 ALKT
-321 LDISGNKLIQKG
+321 LIQA
-333 EGKKIASM
+333 KKLVE
-341 IAEKCVGMSFRPF
+341 AEK
-354 ESECP
+354 
-359 TNISLEAGDVVI
+359 N
-371 IVDRNRKVYKSFITT
+371 
-386 TTLQP
+386 
-391 GNGQKIACNAKS
+391 
-403 AAKNSST
+403 
-410 RYSQLTQA
+410 
-418 YVEARKMIK
+418 
-427 AEKTA
+427 A
-432 REKALEEFGKRMD
+432 RELAVGKLEEAMKG
-445 AATGVYTT
+445 ASGLYETSVL
-453 IEKQEDGS
+453 QEDGS
-461 EVFYLH
+461 TITYLH

-472 AESKAVWK
+472 EESKTIIKFTA
-480 MTSEA
+480 EA
-485 WGVSTDGGKTWNGG
+485 IGVSNDGGKTYPYGFIL
-499 MTVDGDTIVRILN
+499 TGDLITKILY
-512 AVGINADW
+512 AEGINADY
-520 INTGKLLGKFIDAK
+520 INAGKLLGKFIDAK
-534 NLRVSTEDGTVT
+534 NLRVSTEDGAVT

-615 TVQVMYGVENVT
+615 TVQVMYGAKNVT

-632 TITEDNVTGTW
+632 TITEENITGTW
-643 DEKNHKYTVT
+643 DEKNHKYTVA

-664 VVNYKTFSITKQ
+664 VVSYKTFSITKQ
-676 FSISKQK
+676 FSIAKQK

-708 TADETYV
+708 TADGTYV

-726 SGNNKILRKSNILV
+726 SGSNKTLRKSNILV

-751 IKNVDVDDGQY
+751 IKNMNVDDGQY

-842 DKLNVE
+842 DKLNVD

-981 NEGYLASGDRFEGKP
+981 NEGYLAPGDRFEGKP
-996 LPGFYAEDVYD
+996 LPGFYAEDVYE

-1020 VEDWNYRTMV
+1020 VEDWNYRTMI

-1036 IQDQQETINSLN
+1036 IQDQQKTINSLN

>member
-1 MRNLSSRWKEKVKN
+1 MINVSNAFKKKIAEGYPV
-15 GMDVHYLKYAD
+15 VEEVD
-26 ITLTDGTVLNLT
+26 ITFSDGTVKTVNKEILNSGNDIVDGVDGSSFPVGQTVCKSLQLSLDNSQEQWKNYYFYGAKLRVKLKMELDDGTTETINKGSFTVTTPEEYGEDVELT
-38 NADLWQNGM
+38 ALDDMYKANKTYTTSLAFPQDAYVVLRDACQRCGISLGIGSGAMEHATFPIQSVPDGM
-47 TFEDSVSGDSSFD
+47 TFRDVIGCIAMIESANARIDNGGYLQLVKWDFSGVNVDNAPTVDSEGFLKFGG
-60 IGSAIINVLTLSINN
+60 GSAIDSSDYISPVGDWMIDPDGFLYLNEGVNAPQRLRDYLSAPTLSTDNIVITGIQVKSDNASY
-75 FEGQY
+75 QY
-80 SDYDFEGAEAVCYIG
+80 GS
-95 LQFDDGIIEK
+95 
-105 TRICTA
+105 
-111 TVVEQ
+111 
-116 PEDETVSIDLT
+116 
-127 CEDNMRKFDRNYSES
+127 SE
-142 KLIYPA
+142 Y
-148 TREQIVRDA
+148 
-157 CEVCGVTLQTVHF
+157 
-170 DNDDYIVKAR
+170 
-180 PSDDALT
+180 
-187 FRQVLQWVAQIGCQW
+187 VLQIENTLLQANQLPVVAEWIGASLVGKQFRS
-202 MRCDE
+202 MEGDLLYNPLIEFGDMARTYDRKE
-207 YGRLCV
+207 NVY
-213 SWFDD
+213 
-218 ITEEKLIIN
+218 ITPITYVASGL
-227 ENGVLTTSSESNI
+227 NGATTVRTQAESPI
-240 VLKMSNQD
+240 R
-248 ETLTAE
+248 
-254 NGILFEND
+254 G
-262 GTLSLYAVDG
+262 
-272 KGNVSNVSST
+272 SST
-282 YGFTP
+282 YNS
-287 QHTDVVITGVLVTE
+287 D
-301 YNDSVGEEP
+301 
-310 EKYMAGLKGYV
+310 ALKT
-321 LDISGNKLIQKG
+321 LIQA
-333 EGKKIASM
+333 KKLVEV
-341 IAEKCVGMSFRPF
+341 EK
-354 ESECP
+354 
-359 TNISLEAGDVVI
+359 N
-371 IVDRNRKVYKSFITT
+371 
-386 TTLQP
+386 
-391 GNGQKIACNAKS
+391 
-403 AAKNSST
+403 
-410 RYSQLTQA
+410 
-418 YVEARKMIK
+418 
-427 AEKTA
+427 A
-432 REKALEEFGKRMD
+432 RELAVGKLEEAMKNASGLYE
-445 AATGVYTT
+445 TSVL
-453 IEKQEDGS
+453 QEDGS
-461 EVFYLH
+461 TITYLH

-472 AESKAVWK
+472 EESKTIIKFTA
-480 MTSEA
+480 EA
-485 WGVSTDGGKTWNGG
+485 IGVSNDGGKTYPYGFIL
-499 MTVDGDTIVRILN
+499 TGDLITRILY
-512 AVGINADW
+512 AEGINADY
-520 INTGKLLGKFIDAK
+520 INAGKLLGEFVDAK

-592 SNEYQAIVTDAN
+592 SNEYQAIVTDAD

-615 TVQVMYGVENVT
+615 TVQVMYGAENVT

-632 TITEDNVTGTW
+632 TITEENITGTW
-643 DEKNHKYTVT
+643 NEKNHKYTAT

-664 VVNYKTFSITKQ
+664 VVKYKTFSVTKQ
-676 FSISKQK
+676 FSIAKQK

-726 SGNNKILRKSNILV
+726 SGNNKTLRKSNILV

-751 IKNVDVDDGQY
+751 IKNMNVDDGQY

-769 ASDVTAIRYI
+769 ASNVTAIRYV

-813 HNGTRDL
+813 DNGTRDL
-820 LTYVDG
+820 LTYVDS

-842 DKLNVE
+842 DKLNVD

-898 CNIKYGLHLFCKNIT
+898 CNIKYGLHLFCKNAT
-913 DSSGFID
+913 DSSGITD

-926 ISGLASNASGSTL
+926 ISGLTSNASGSTL
-939 ILYNNYVYKLSSS
+939 ILHNNYVYKLSSS

-981 NEGYLASGDRFEGKP
+981 NEGYLAPGDRFEGKP

-1020 VEDWNYRTMV
+1020 VEDWNYRTMI

>member
-1 MRNLSSRWKEKVKN
+1 MINVSNAFKKKIVEGYPVIEE
-15 GMDVHYLKYAD
+15 VD
-26 ITLTDGTVLNLT
+26 ITFPDGTVKTVNKEILNSGNDIVDGVDGSSFPIGQTVCKSLQLSLDNSQEQWKNYYFYGAKLRVKLKMELDDGTTETINRGMFTVTTPEEYGEDVELT
-38 NADLWQNGM
+38 ALDDMYKANKTYTTSLAFPQDAYVVLQDACQRCGISLGTGSGAMEHATFPIQSVPDGM
-47 TFEDSVSGDSSFD
+47 TFRDVIGCIAMIESANARIDNGGYLQLVKWDFSGVNVDNAPTVDSEGFLKFGG
-60 IGSAIINVLTLSINN
+60 GSAIDSSGYISPVGDWMIDSDGFLYLNEGVNAPQRLRDYLSAPTLST
-75 FEGQY
+75 
-80 SDYDFEGAEAVCYIG
+80 D
-95 LQFDDGIIEK
+95 
-105 TRICTA
+105 
-111 TVVEQ
+111 
-116 PEDETVSIDLT
+116 
-127 CEDNMRKFDRNYSES
+127 
-142 KLIYPA
+142 
-148 TREQIVRDA
+148 
-157 CEVCGVTLQTVHF
+157 
-170 DNDDYIVKAR
+170 
-180 PSDDALT
+180 
-187 FRQVLQWVAQIGCQW
+187 
-202 MRCDE
+202 
-207 YGRLCV
+207 
-213 SWFDD
+213 
-218 ITEEKLIIN
+218 
-227 ENGVLTTSSESNI
+227 NI
-240 VLKMSNQD
+240 VITGIQVKSGDASYQYGSNEYILQI
-248 ETLTAE
+248 ENTLLQANQLPVVAE
-254 NGILFEND
+254 WIGASLIGKQFRSMEGDLLYNPLIEFGDMARTYDRKENVYITPITYAASGLNGATTVKTQAESPIR
-262 GTLSLYAVDG
+262 G
-272 KGNVSNVSST
+272 SST
-282 YGFTP
+282 YNS
-287 QHTDVVITGVLVTE
+287 D
-301 YNDSVGEEP
+301 
-310 EKYMAGLKGYV
+310 ALKT
-321 LDISGNKLIQKG
+321 LIQA
-333 EGKKIASM
+333 KKLVEV
-341 IAEKCVGMSFRPF
+341 EK
-354 ESECP
+354 
-359 TNISLEAGDVVI
+359 N
-371 IVDRNRKVYKSFITT
+371 
-386 TTLQP
+386 
-391 GNGQKIACNAKS
+391 
-403 AAKNSST
+403 
-410 RYSQLTQA
+410 
-418 YVEARKMIK
+418 
-427 AEKTA
+427 A
-432 REKALEEFGKRMD
+432 RELAVGKLEEAMKNASGLYE
-445 AATGVYTT
+445 TPVL
-453 IEKQEDGS
+453 QEDGS
-461 EVFYLH
+461 TITYLH

-472 AESKAVWK
+472 EESKTIIKFTA
-480 MTSEA
+480 EA
-485 WGVSTDGGKTWNGG
+485 IGVSNDGGKTYPYGFIL
-499 MTVDGDTIVRILN
+499 TGDLITKILY
-512 AVGINADW
+512 AEGINADY
-520 INTGKLLGKFIDAK
+520 INAGKLLGKFIDAK

-592 SNEYQAIVTDAN
+592 SNEYQAIVTDAD

-615 TVQVMYGVENVT
+615 TVQVMYGAENVT
-627 NDASY
+627 NDVSY

-676 FSISKQK
+676 FSIAKQK
-683 QGKQGDKGDSAT
+683 QGKQGNKGDSAT
-695 TYVIETDTTVIMR
+695 TYVIETDATVIMR

-726 SGNNKILRKSNILV
+726 SGNNKTLRKSNILV
-740 QTTTDGSTFST
+740 QTTTDGSTFNT
-751 IKNVDVDDGQY
+751 IKNMNVDDGQY

-855 SIAQWTIKE
+855 SIAQWVIKE
-864 NYIQSKSGNIRL
+864 SYIQSKSGNIRL
-876 YSDGRIKIGNAVFS
+876 YSNGRLRIGNSVFS
-890 QSEDGDTA
+890 QSTDGDTA
-898 CNIKYGLHLFCKNIT
+898 CWIKYGLHLFCKNAT
-913 DSSGFID
+913 DSSGITD

-926 ISGLASNASGSTL
+926 ISGLTSNASGSTL
-939 ILYNNYVYKLSSS
+939 ILYHNYVYKLSSS
-952 SKRYKKHVKNMTSS
+952 SKRYKKHVKNMTSG
-966 EAERLLDIPVVWFEY
+966 EAERLLDIPVVWFKY
-981 NEGYLASGDRFEGKP
+981 NEGYLAPGDRFEGKP

-1036 IQDQQETINSLN
+1036 IQDQQETINSLI

>member
-1 MRNLSSRWKEKVKN
+1 MINVSNAFKKKIAEGYPVIEE
-15 GMDVHYLKYAD
+15 VD
-26 ITLTDGTVLNLT
+26 ITFSDGTVKTVNKEILN
-38 NADLWQNGM
+38 
-47 TFEDSVSGDSSFD
+47 SGNDIVDGVDGSSFPVGQTVCKSLQLFLD
-60 IGSAIINVLTLSINN
+60 NSQEQWKNYYFYGAKLRVKLKMELDDGTTETINKGTFTVTTPEEYGEDVELTALDDMYKANKTYTTSLAFPQDAYVVLQDACQRCGISLGIGSGAMEHATFPIQSVPDGITFRDVIGCIAMIESANARIDNGGYLQLVKWDFSGVNVDNAPTVDSEGFLKFGGGSAIDSSGYISPVGDWMIDSDGFLYLNEGVNAPQRLRDYLSAPTLSTDNIVIT
-75 FEGQY
+75 GIQVKSGDASYQY
-80 SDYDFEGAEAVCYIG
+80 GSNEY
-95 LQFDDGIIEK
+95 
-105 TRICTA
+105 
-111 TVVEQ
+111 
-116 PEDETVSIDLT
+116 
-127 CEDNMRKFDRNYSES
+127 
-142 KLIYPA
+142 
-148 TREQIVRDA
+148 
-157 CEVCGVTLQTVHF
+157 
-170 DNDDYIVKAR
+170 
-180 PSDDALT
+180 
-187 FRQVLQWVAQIGCQW
+187 VLQIENTLLQANQLPVVAEWIGASLVGKQFRS
-202 MRCDE
+202 MEGDLLYNPLIEFGDMARTYDRKE
-207 YGRLCV
+207 NVY
-213 SWFDD
+213 
-218 ITEEKLIIN
+218 ITPITYVASGL
-227 ENGVLTTSSESNI
+227 NGATTVRTQAESPI
-240 VLKMSNQD
+240 R
-248 ETLTAE
+248 
-254 NGILFEND
+254 G
-262 GTLSLYAVDG
+262 
-272 KGNVSNVSST
+272 SST
-282 YGFTP
+282 YNS
-287 QHTDVVITGVLVTE
+287 D
-301 YNDSVGEEP
+301 
-310 EKYMAGLKGYV
+310 ALKT
-321 LDISGNKLIQKG
+321 LIQA
-333 EGKKIASM
+333 KKLVEV
-341 IAEKCVGMSFRPF
+341 EK
-354 ESECP
+354 
-359 TNISLEAGDVVI
+359 N
-371 IVDRNRKVYKSFITT
+371 
-386 TTLQP
+386 
-391 GNGQKIACNAKS
+391 
-403 AAKNSST
+403 
-410 RYSQLTQA
+410 
-418 YVEARKMIK
+418 
-427 AEKTA
+427 A
-432 REKALEEFGKRMD
+432 RELAVGKLEEAMKNASGLYE
-445 AATGVYTT
+445 TSVL
-453 IEKQEDGS
+453 QEDGS
-461 EVFYLH
+461 TITYLH

-472 AESKAVWK
+472 EESKTIIKFTA
-480 MTSEA
+480 EA
-485 WGVSTDGGKTWNGG
+485 IGVSNDGGKTYPYGFIL
-499 MTVDGDTIVRILN
+499 TGDLITRILY
-512 AVGINADW
+512 AEGINADY
-520 INTGKLLGKFIDAK
+520 INAGKLLGEFVDAK

-632 TITEDNVTGTW
+632 IITEENITGTW

-664 VVNYKTFSITKQ
+664 VVKYKTFSITKQ
-676 FSISKQK
+676 FSIAKQK

-708 TADETYV
+708 TANETYV

-726 SGNNKILRKSNILV
+726 SGSNKTLRKSNILV

-751 IKNVDVDDGQY
+751 IKNMNVDDGQY

-769 ASDVTAIRYI
+769 ASNVTAIRYV

-813 HNGTRDL
+813 DNGTRDL

-826 KLYLN
+826 KLFLN

-855 SIAQWTIKE
+855 SIAQWVIKE

-876 YSDGRIKIGNAVFS
+876 YSNGRLRIGNSVFS
-890 QSEDGDTA
+890 QSTDGDTA
-898 CNIKYGLHLFCKNIT
+898 CWIKYGLHLFCKNVT
-913 DSSGFID
+913 DSSGITD

-926 ISGLASNASGSTL
+926 ISGLTSNASGSTL
-939 ILYNNYVYKLSSS
+939 ILYNDYVYKLSSS

-966 EAERLLDIPVVWFEY
+966 EAKRLLDIPVVWFEY
-981 NEGYLASGDRFEGKP
+981 NEGYLAPGDRFEGKP

-1020 VEDWNYRTMV
+1020 VEDWNYRTMI

>member
-1 MRNLSSRWKEKVKN
+1 MINVSNAFKKKIAEGYPVIEE
-15 GMDVHYLKYAD
+15 VD
-26 ITLTDGTVLNLT
+26 ITFSDGTVKTVNKEILNSGNDIVDGVDGSSFPVGQTVCKSLQLFLDNSQEQWKNYYFYGAKLRVKLKMELDDGTTETINKGSFTVTTPEEYGEDVELT
-38 NADLWQNGM
+38 ALDDMYKANKTYTTSLTFPQDAYVVLQDACQRCGISLGIGSGAMEHATFPIQSVPDGM
-47 TFEDSVSGDSSFD
+47 TFRDVIGCIAMIESANARIDNGGYLQLVKWDFSGVNVDNAPTVDSEGFLKFGG
-60 IGSAIINVLTLSINN
+60 GSAIDSGGYISPVGDWMIDPDGFLYLNEGVNAPQRLRDYLSAPTLSTDNI
-75 FEGQY
+75 
-80 SDYDFEGAEAVCYIG
+80 VIT
-95 LQFDDGIIEK
+95 GI
-105 TRICTA
+105 
-111 TVVEQ
+111 Q
-116 PEDETVSIDLT
+116 
-127 CEDNMRKFDRNYSES
+127 
-142 KLIYPA
+142 
-148 TREQIVRDA
+148 
-157 CEVCGVTLQTVHF
+157 
-170 DNDDYIVKAR
+170 VK
-180 PSDDALT
+180 SDDASY
-187 FRQVLQWVAQIGCQW
+187 QYGSNEYVLQIENTLLQANQLPVVAEWIGTSLIGKQFRS
-202 MRCDE
+202 MEGDLLYNPLIEFGDMARTYDRKE
-207 YGRLCV
+207 NVY
-213 SWFDD
+213 
-218 ITEEKLIIN
+218 ITPITYVASGL
-227 ENGVLTTSSESNI
+227 NGTTTVKTQAESPI
-240 VLKMSNQD
+240 R
-248 ETLTAE
+248 
-254 NGILFEND
+254 G
-262 GTLSLYAVDG
+262 
-272 KGNVSNVSST
+272 SST
-282 YGFTP
+282 YNSDT
-287 QHTDVVITGVLVTE
+287 
-301 YNDSVGEEP
+301 
-310 EKYMAGLKGYV
+310 LKT
-321 LDISGNKLIQKG
+321 LIQA
-333 EGKKIASM
+333 KKL
-341 IAEKCVGMSFRPF
+341 V
-354 ESECP
+354 
-359 TNISLEAGDVVI
+359 
-371 IVDRNRKVYKSFITT
+371 
-386 TTLQP
+386 
-391 GNGQKIACNAKS
+391 
-403 AAKNSST
+403 
-410 RYSQLTQA
+410 
-418 YVEARKMIK
+418 K
-427 AEKTA
+427 AEKNA
-432 REKALEEFGKRMD
+432 RELAVGKLEEAMKD
-445 AATGVYTT
+445 ASGLYETSVL
-453 IEKQEDGS
+453 QEDGS
-461 EVFYLH
+461 TITYLH

-472 AESKAVWK
+472 EESKTIIKFTA
-480 MTSEA
+480 EA
-485 WGVSTDGGKTWNGG
+485 IGVSNDGGKTYPYGFIL
-499 MTVDGDTIVRILN
+499 TGDLITRILY
-512 AVGINADW
+512 AEGINADY
-520 INTGKLLGKFIDAK
+520 INAGKLLGEFVDAK

-632 TITEDNVTGTW
+632 TITEENITGTW
-643 DEKNHKYTVT
+643 DEKNHKYTVA

-664 VVNYKTFSITKQ
+664 VVSYKTFSITKQ
-676 FSISKQK
+676 FSIAKQK

-726 SGNNKILRKSNILV
+726 SGNNKTLRKSNILV

-751 IKNVDVDDGQY
+751 IKNMNVDDGQY

-820 LTYVDG
+820 LTYVDD

-890 QSEDGDTA
+890 QSKDGDTA
-898 CNIKYGLHLFCKNIT
+898 CNIKYGLHLFCKNAT
-913 DSSGFID
+913 DSSGITD

-926 ISGLASNASGSTL
+926 ISGLTSNASGSTL
-939 ILYNNYVYKLSSS
+939 ILHNNYVYKLSSS
-952 SKRYKKHVKNMTSS
+952 SKRYKKHVKNMTSG
-966 EAERLLDIPVVWFEY
+966 EAKRLLDIPVVWFEY
-981 NEGYLASGDRFEGKP
+981 NEGYLAPGDRFDGKP

-1020 VEDWNYRTMV
+1020 IEDWNYRTMI

>member
-1 MRNLSSRWKEKVKN
+1 LINVSNAFKKKIAEGYPVIEE
-15 GMDVHYLKYAD
+15 VD
-26 ITLTDGTVLNLT
+26 ITFPDGTVKTVNKEILNSGNDIVDGVDGSSFPVGQTVCKSLQLSLDNSQEQWKNYYFYGAKLRVKLKMELDDGTTETINRGTFTVTTPEEYGEDVELT
-38 NADLWQNGM
+38 ALDDMYKVNKTYTTSLAFPQDAYVVLQDACQRCDISLGTGSGAMEHATFPIQSVPDGM
-47 TFEDSVSGDSSFD
+47 TFRNVIGCIAMIESANARIDNAGYLQLVKWDFSGVNVDNAPTVDSEGFLKFGG
-60 IGSAIINVLTLSINN
+60 GSAIDSSGYISPVGDWMIDPDGFLYLNEGVNAPQRLRDYLSAPTLS
-75 FEGQY
+75 
-80 SDYDFEGAEAVCYIG
+80 
-95 LQFDDGIIEK
+95 
-105 TRICTA
+105 T
-111 TVVEQ
+111 
-116 PEDETVSIDLT
+116 
-127 CEDNMRKFDRNYSES
+127 DN
-142 KLIYPA
+142 I
-148 TREQIVRDA
+148 
-157 CEVCGVTLQTVHF
+157 
-170 DNDDYIVKAR
+170 
-180 PSDDALT
+180 
-187 FRQVLQWVAQIGCQW
+187 
-202 MRCDE
+202 
-207 YGRLCV
+207 
-213 SWFDD
+213 
-218 ITEEKLIIN
+218 
-227 ENGVLTTSSESNI
+227 
-240 VLKMSNQD
+240 
-248 ETLTAE
+248 
-254 NGILFEND
+254 
-262 GTLSLYAVDG
+262 
-272 KGNVSNVSST
+272 
-282 YGFTP
+282 
-287 QHTDVVITGVLVTE
+287 VITGIQVKSGDASYQYGSNE
-301 YNDSVGEEP
+301 
-310 EKYMAGLKGYV
+310 YV
-321 LDISGNKLIQKG
+321 LQIENTLLQANQLPVVAEWIGASLIGKQFRSMEGDLLYNPLIEFGDMARTYDRKENVYITPITYVASGLNGATTVRTQAESPIRGNSTYNSDALKTLIQA
-333 EGKKIASM
+333 KKLVEV
-341 IAEKCVGMSFRPF
+341 EK
-354 ESECP
+354 
-359 TNISLEAGDVVI
+359 N
-371 IVDRNRKVYKSFITT
+371 
-386 TTLQP
+386 
-391 GNGQKIACNAKS
+391 
-403 AAKNSST
+403 
-410 RYSQLTQA
+410 
-418 YVEARKMIK
+418 
-427 AEKTA
+427 A
-432 REKALEEFGKRMD
+432 RELAVGKLEEAMKNASGLYE
-445 AATGVYTT
+445 TPVL
-453 IEKQEDGS
+453 QEDGS
-461 EVFYLH
+461 TITYLH

-472 AESKAVWK
+472 EESKTIIKFTA
-480 MTSEA
+480 EA
-485 WGVSTDGGKTWNGG
+485 IGVSNDGGKTYPYGFIL
-499 MTVDGDTIVRILN
+499 TGDLITKILY
-512 AVGINADW
+512 AEGINADY

-585 TTLNVIL
+585 TTLNIIL
-592 SNEYQAIVTDAN
+592 SNEYQAIVTDAD

-615 TVQVMYGVENVT
+615 TVQVMYGAENVT

-664 VVNYKTFSITKQ
+664 VVKYKTFSITKQ
-676 FSISKQK
+676 FSIAKQK

-726 SGNNKILRKSNILV
+726 SGSNKTLRKSNILV

-751 IKNVDVDDGQY
+751 IKNMNVDDGQY

-820 LTYVDG
+820 LTYVDD
-826 KLYLN
+826 KLFLN

-876 YSDGRIKIGNAVFS
+876 YSDGRLKIGNSVFS
-890 QSEDGDTA
+890 QSTDGDTA
-898 CNIKYGLHLFCKNIT
+898 CCVKYGLHIFCKNAT
-913 DSSGFID
+913 DSSGITD
-920 PSGMFA
+920 PSGMLA
-926 ISGLASNASGSTL
+926 ISGLTSNASGSTL

-981 NEGYLASGDRFEGKP
+981 NEGYLAPGDRFEGKP

-1012 AMLNESGQ
+1012 AMINESGQ
-1020 VEDWNYRTMV
+1020 VEDWNYRTMI

>member
-1 MRNLSSRWKEKVKN
+1 MINVSNAFKKKIAEGYPVIEE
-15 GMDVHYLKYAD
+15 VD
-26 ITLTDGTVLNLT
+26 ITFPDGTVKTVNKEILNSGNDIVDGVDGSSFPIGQTVCKSLQLFLDNSQEQWKNYYFYGAKLRVKLKMELDDGTTETINKGSFTVTTPEEYGEDVELT
-38 NADLWQNGM
+38 ALDDMYKANKTYTTSLAFPQDAYVVLRDACQRCGISLGIGSGAMEHATFQIQSVPDGM
-47 TFEDSVSGDSSFD
+47 TFRDVIGCIAMIESANARIDNGGYLQLVKWDFSGVNVDNAPTVDSEGFLKFGGGSVIDSSGYISPVGDWMIDPDGFLYLNEGVNAPQRLRDYLSAPTLSTDNIVITGIQVKSGDTSYQY
-60 IGSAIINVLTLSINN
+60 GSN
-75 FEGQY
+75 EY
-80 SDYDFEGAEAVCYIG
+80 
-95 LQFDDGIIEK
+95 
-105 TRICTA
+105 
-111 TVVEQ
+111 
-116 PEDETVSIDLT
+116 
-127 CEDNMRKFDRNYSES
+127 
-142 KLIYPA
+142 
-148 TREQIVRDA
+148 
-157 CEVCGVTLQTVHF
+157 
-170 DNDDYIVKAR
+170 
-180 PSDDALT
+180 
-187 FRQVLQWVAQIGCQW
+187 VLQIENTLLQANQLPVVAEWIGASLVGKQFRS
-202 MRCDE
+202 MEGDLLYNPLIEFGDMARTYDRKE
-207 YGRLCV
+207 NVY
-213 SWFDD
+213 
-218 ITEEKLIIN
+218 ITPITYVASGL
-227 ENGVLTTSSESNI
+227 NGATTVRTQAESPI
-240 VLKMSNQD
+240 R
-248 ETLTAE
+248 
-254 NGILFEND
+254 G
-262 GTLSLYAVDG
+262 
-272 KGNVSNVSST
+272 SST
-282 YGFTP
+282 YNS
-287 QHTDVVITGVLVTE
+287 D
-301 YNDSVGEEP
+301 
-310 EKYMAGLKGYV
+310 ALKT
-321 LDISGNKLIQKG
+321 LIQA
-333 EGKKIASM
+333 KKLVE
-341 IAEKCVGMSFRPF
+341 AEK
-354 ESECP
+354 
-359 TNISLEAGDVVI
+359 N
-371 IVDRNRKVYKSFITT
+371 
-386 TTLQP
+386 
-391 GNGQKIACNAKS
+391 
-403 AAKNSST
+403 
-410 RYSQLTQA
+410 
-418 YVEARKMIK
+418 
-427 AEKTA
+427 A
-432 REKALEEFGKRMD
+432 RELAVGKLEEAMKG
-445 AATGVYTT
+445 ASGLYETSVL
-453 IEKQEDGS
+453 QEDGS
-461 EVFYLH
+461 TITYLH

-472 AESKAVWK
+472 EESKTIIKFTA
-480 MTSEA
+480 EA
-485 WGVSTDGGKTWNGG
+485 IGVSNDGGKTYPYGFIL
-499 MTVDGDTIVRILN
+499 TGDLITKILY
-512 AVGINADW
+512 AEGINADY
-520 INTGKLLGKFIDAK
+520 INAGKLLGKFIDAK
-534 NLRVSTEDGTVT
+534 NLRVSTEDGAVT

-615 TVQVMYGVENVT
+615 TVQVMYGAKNVT

-632 TITEDNVTGTW
+632 TITEENITGTW
-643 DEKNHKYTVT
+643 DEKNHKYTVA

-664 VVNYKTFSITKQ
+664 VVSYKTFSITKQ
-676 FSISKQK
+676 FSIAKQK

-708 TADETYV
+708 TADGTYV

-726 SGNNKILRKSNILV
+726 SGSNKTLRKSNILV

-751 IKNVDVDDGQY
+751 IKNMNVDDGQY

-842 DKLNVE
+842 DKLNVD

-876 YSDGRIKIGNAVFS
+876 YSNGRIKIGNAVFS

-981 NEGYLASGDRFEGKP
+981 NEGYLAPGDRFEGKP
-996 LPGFYAEDVYD
+996 LPGFYAEDVYE

-1020 VEDWNYRTMV
+1020 VEDWNYRTMI

>member
-1 MRNLSSRWKEKVKN
+1 MINVSNAFKKKIAEGYPVIEE
-15 GMDVHYLKYAD
+15 VD
-26 ITLTDGTVLNLT
+26 ITFPDGTVKTVNKEILNSGNDIVDGVDGSSFPIGQTVCKSLQLSLDNSQEQWKNYYFYGAKLRVKLKMELDDGTTETINRGMFTVTTPEEYGEDVELT
-38 NADLWQNGM
+38 ALDDMCKANKTYTTSLAFPQDAYVVLQDACQRCGISLGTGSGAMEHATFPIQSVPDGM
-47 TFEDSVSGDSSFD
+47 TFRDVIGCIAMIESANARIDNGGYLQLVKWDFSGVNVDNAPTVDSEGFLKFGG
-60 IGSAIINVLTLSINN
+60 GSAIDSSGYISPVGDWMIDSDGFLYLNEGVNAPQRLRDYLSAPTLST
-75 FEGQY
+75 
-80 SDYDFEGAEAVCYIG
+80 D
-95 LQFDDGIIEK
+95 
-105 TRICTA
+105 
-111 TVVEQ
+111 
-116 PEDETVSIDLT
+116 
-127 CEDNMRKFDRNYSES
+127 
-142 KLIYPA
+142 
-148 TREQIVRDA
+148 
-157 CEVCGVTLQTVHF
+157 
-170 DNDDYIVKAR
+170 
-180 PSDDALT
+180 
-187 FRQVLQWVAQIGCQW
+187 
-202 MRCDE
+202 
-207 YGRLCV
+207 
-213 SWFDD
+213 
-218 ITEEKLIIN
+218 
-227 ENGVLTTSSESNI
+227 NI
-240 VLKMSNQD
+240 VITGIQVKSGDASYQYGSNEYILQI
-248 ETLTAE
+248 ENTLLQANQLPVVAE
-254 NGILFEND
+254 WIGASLIGKQFRSMEGDLLYNPLIEFGDMARTYDRKENVYITPITYVASGLNGATTVKTQAESPIR
-262 GTLSLYAVDG
+262 G
-272 KGNVSNVSST
+272 SST
-282 YGFTP
+282 YNS
-287 QHTDVVITGVLVTE
+287 D
-301 YNDSVGEEP
+301 
-310 EKYMAGLKGYV
+310 ALKT
-321 LDISGNKLIQKG
+321 LIQA
-333 EGKKIASM
+333 KKLVEV
-341 IAEKCVGMSFRPF
+341 EK
-354 ESECP
+354 
-359 TNISLEAGDVVI
+359 N
-371 IVDRNRKVYKSFITT
+371 
-386 TTLQP
+386 
-391 GNGQKIACNAKS
+391 
-403 AAKNSST
+403 
-410 RYSQLTQA
+410 
-418 YVEARKMIK
+418 
-427 AEKTA
+427 A
-432 REKALEEFGKRMD
+432 RELAVGKLEEAMKNASGLYE
-445 AATGVYTT
+445 TPVL
-453 IEKQEDGS
+453 QEDGS
-461 EVFYLH
+461 TITYLH

-472 AESKAVWK
+472 EESKTIIKFTA
-480 MTSEA
+480 EA
-485 WGVSTDGGKTWNGG
+485 IGVSNDGGKTYPYGFIL
-499 MTVDGDTIVRILN
+499 TGDLITKILY
-512 AVGINADW
+512 AEGINADY

-592 SNEYQAIVTDAN
+592 SNEYQAIVTDAD

-615 TVQVMYGVENVT
+615 TVQVMYGAENVT
-627 NDASY
+627 NDVSY

-676 FSISKQK
+676 FSIAKQK
-683 QGKQGDKGDSAT
+683 QGKQGNKGDSAT
-695 TYVIETDTTVIMR
+695 TYVIETDATVIMR

-726 SGNNKILRKSNILV
+726 SGSNKTLRKSNILV

-751 IKNVDVDDGQY
+751 IKNVNVDDGQY

-842 DKLNVE
+842 DKLNVD

>member
-1 MRNLSSRWKEKVKN
+1 MINVSNAFKKKIVEGYPVIEE
-15 GMDVHYLKYAD
+15 VD
-26 ITLTDGTVLNLT
+26 ITFSDGTVKTVNKEILNSGNDIVDGVDGSSFPVGQTVCKSLQLSLDNSQEQWKNYYFYGAKLRVKLKMELDDGTTETINKGTFTVTTPEEYGEDVELT
-38 NADLWQNGM
+38 ALDDMYKANKTYTTSLAFPQDAYVVLQDACQQCGISLGTGSGAMEHATFPIQSAPDGM
-47 TFEDSVSGDSSFD
+47 TFRDVIGCIAMIESANARIDNGGYLQLVKWDFSGVNVDNAPTVDSEGFLKFGG
-60 IGSAIINVLTLSINN
+60 GSAIDSSGYISPVGDWMIDSDGFLYLNEGVNAPQRLRDYLSAPTLSTDNIVIT
-75 FEGQY
+75 GIQVKSGDASYQY
-80 SDYDFEGAEAVCYIG
+80 GSNEY
-95 LQFDDGIIEK
+95 
-105 TRICTA
+105 
-111 TVVEQ
+111 
-116 PEDETVSIDLT
+116 
-127 CEDNMRKFDRNYSES
+127 
-142 KLIYPA
+142 
-148 TREQIVRDA
+148 
-157 CEVCGVTLQTVHF
+157 
-170 DNDDYIVKAR
+170 
-180 PSDDALT
+180 
-187 FRQVLQWVAQIGCQW
+187 VLQIENTLLQANQLPVVAEWIGALLIGKQFRS
-202 MRCDE
+202 MEGDLLYNPLIEFGDMARTYDRKE
-207 YGRLCV
+207 NVY
-213 SWFDD
+213 
-218 ITEEKLIIN
+218 ITPITYVASGL
-227 ENGVLTTSSESNI
+227 NGATTVRTQAESPI
-240 VLKMSNQD
+240 R
-248 ETLTAE
+248 
-254 NGILFEND
+254 G
-262 GTLSLYAVDG
+262 
-272 KGNVSNVSST
+272 SST
-282 YGFTP
+282 Y
-287 QHTDVVITGVLVTE
+287 
-301 YNDSVGEEP
+301 NSNS
-310 EKYMAGLKGYV
+310 LKT
-321 LDISGNKLIQKG
+321 LIQA
-333 EGKKIASM
+333 KKLVE
-341 IAEKCVGMSFRPF
+341 AEK
-354 ESECP
+354 
-359 TNISLEAGDVVI
+359 N
-371 IVDRNRKVYKSFITT
+371 
-386 TTLQP
+386 
-391 GNGQKIACNAKS
+391 
-403 AAKNSST
+403 
-410 RYSQLTQA
+410 
-418 YVEARKMIK
+418 
-427 AEKTA
+427 A
-432 REKALEEFGKRMD
+432 RELAVGKLEEAMKNASGLYE
-445 AATGVYTT
+445 TSV
-453 IEKQEDGS
+453 IQEDGS
-461 EVFYLH
+461 AITYLH

-472 AESKAVWK
+472 EESKTIIKFTAEVIAV
-480 MTSEA
+480 SN
-485 WGVSTDGGKTWNGG
+485 DGGKTYPYGFIL
-499 MTVDGDTIVRILN
+499 TGDLITKILY
-512 AVGINADW
+512 AEGINADY

-592 SNEYQAIVTDAN
+592 SNEYQAIVTDAD

-632 TITEDNVTGTW
+632 TITEENITGTW
-643 DEKNHKYTVT
+643 DEKNHKYTAT

-676 FSISKQK
+676 FSIAKQK
-683 QGKQGDKGDSAT
+683 QGKQGNKGDSAT
-695 TYVIETDTTVIMR
+695 TYVIETDATVIMR

-726 SGNNKILRKSNILV
+726 TGNNKTLRKSNILV

-790 ATVTIPII
+790 ATVTIPIV

-813 HNGTRDL
+813 NNGTRDL

-842 DKLNVE
+842 DKLNVK
-848 DLYAVAA
+848 DLYAIAA
-855 SIAQWTIKE
+855 SIAQWVIKE

-876 YSDGRIKIGNAVFS
+876 YSNGQIKIGNAVFS
-890 QSEDGDTA
+890 QSTDGDTA
-898 CNIKYGLHLFCKNIT
+898 CNIKYGLHLFCKNAT
-913 DSSGFID
+913 DSSGITD
-920 PSGMFA
+920 PSGMFS
-926 ISGLASNASGSTL
+926 ISGLTSNASGSTL
-939 ILYNNYVYKLSSS
+939 ILYNKYVYKLSSS

-966 EAERLLDIPVVWFEY
+966 EAERLLDIPVVWFKY
-981 NEGYLASGDRFEGKP
+981 NEGYLAPGDRFEGKP

-1036 IQDQQETINSLN
+1036 IQDQQETINSLI
-1048 KRIERLERGE
+1048 KRIERLEGGE

>member
-1 MRNLSSRWKEKVKN
+1 MINVSNAFKKKIAEGYPVIEE
-15 GMDVHYLKYAD
+15 VD
-26 ITLTDGTVLNLT
+26 ITFSDGTVKTVNEEILNSGNDIVDGVDGSSFPIGQTVCKSLQLSLDNSQEQWKNYYFYGAKLRVKLKMELDDGTTETINRGMFTVTTPEEYGEDVELT
-38 NADLWQNGM
+38 ALDDMYKANKTYTTSLAFPQDAYVVLQDACQRCGISLGTGSGAMEHATFPIQSVPDGM
-47 TFEDSVSGDSSFD
+47 TFRDVIGCIAMIESANARIDNGGYLQLVKWDFSGVNVDNAPTVDSEGFLKFGG
-60 IGSAIINVLTLSINN
+60 GSAIDSSGYISPVGDWMIDPDGFLYLNEGVNAPQRLRDYLSAPTLS
-75 FEGQY
+75 
-80 SDYDFEGAEAVCYIG
+80 
-95 LQFDDGIIEK
+95 
-105 TRICTA
+105 T
-111 TVVEQ
+111 
-116 PEDETVSIDLT
+116 
-127 CEDNMRKFDRNYSES
+127 DN
-142 KLIYPA
+142 I
-148 TREQIVRDA
+148 
-157 CEVCGVTLQTVHF
+157 
-170 DNDDYIVKAR
+170 
-180 PSDDALT
+180 
-187 FRQVLQWVAQIGCQW
+187 
-202 MRCDE
+202 
-207 YGRLCV
+207 
-213 SWFDD
+213 
-218 ITEEKLIIN
+218 
-227 ENGVLTTSSESNI
+227 
-240 VLKMSNQD
+240 
-248 ETLTAE
+248 
-254 NGILFEND
+254 
-262 GTLSLYAVDG
+262 
-272 KGNVSNVSST
+272 
-282 YGFTP
+282 
-287 QHTDVVITGVLVTE
+287 VITGIQVKSGDVSYQYGSNE
-301 YNDSVGEEP
+301 
-310 EKYMAGLKGYV
+310 YV
-321 LDISGNKLIQKG
+321 LQIENTLLQAKQLPVVAEWIGASLVGKQFRSMEGDLLYNPLIEFGDMARTYDRKENVYITPITYVASGLNGATTVRTQAESPIRGNSTYNSDALKTLIQA
-333 EGKKIASM
+333 KKLVE
-341 IAEKCVGMSFRPF
+341 AEKS
-354 ESECP
+354 
-359 TNISLEAGDVVI
+359 
-371 IVDRNRKVYKSFITT
+371 
-386 TTLQP
+386 
-391 GNGQKIACNAKS
+391 
-403 AAKNSST
+403 
-410 RYSQLTQA
+410 
-418 YVEARKMIK
+418 
-427 AEKTA
+427 A
-432 REKALEEFGKRMD
+432 RELAVGKLEEAMKG
-445 AATGVYTT
+445 ASGLYETSVL
-453 IEKQEDGS
+453 QEDGS
-461 EVFYLH
+461 TITYLH

-472 AESKAVWK
+472 EESKTIIKFTA
-480 MTSEA
+480 EA
-485 WGVSTDGGKTWNGG
+485 IGVSNDGGKTYPYGFIL
-499 MTVDGDTIVRILN
+499 TGDLITKFLY
-512 AVGINADW
+512 AEGINADY
-520 INTGKLLGKFIDAK
+520 INAGKLLGKFIDAK

-592 SNEYQAIVTDAN
+592 SNEYQAIVTDAD
-604 GNYTTFPECST
+604 GNYATFPECST
-615 TVQVMYGVENVT
+615 TVQVMYGAQNVT

-632 TITEDNVTGTW
+632 TITEKNITGTW

-676 FSISKQK
+676 FSIAKQK
-683 QGKQGDKGDSAT
+683 QGKQGNKGDSAT

-726 SGNNKILRKSNILV
+726 SGNNKTLRKSNILV

-751 IKNVDVDDGQY
+751 IKNMNVDDGQY

-876 YSDGRIKIGNAVFS
+876 YSDGRLRIGNSVFS
-890 QSEDGDTA
+890 QSTDGDTA
-898 CNIKYGLHLFCKNIT
+898 CWIKYGLHLFCKNAT
-913 DSSGFID
+913 DSSGITD

-926 ISGLASNASGSTL
+926 ISGLTSNASGSTL
-939 ILYNNYVYKLSSS
+939 ILHNNYVYKLSSS

-966 EAERLLDIPVVWFEY
+966 EAERLLDIPVVWFRY
-981 NEGYLASGDRFEGKP
+981 NDGYLAPGDRFEGKP

-1007 AFPEG
+1007 AFPEC

-1020 VEDWNYRTMV
+1020 VEDWNYRTMI

>member
-1 MRNLSSRWKEKVKN
+1 MINVSNAFKKKIAEGYPVIEE
-15 GMDVHYLKYAD
+15 VD
-26 ITLTDGTVLNLT
+26 ITFPDGTVKTVNKEILNSGNDIVDGVDGSSFPIGQTVCKSLQLSLDNSQEQWKNYYFYGAKLRVKLKMELDDGTTETINRGTFTVTTPEEYGEDVELT
-38 NADLWQNGM
+38 ALDDMYKANKTYTTSLAFPQDAYVVLQDACQRCDISLGTGSGAMEHATFPIQSVPDGM
-47 TFEDSVSGDSSFD
+47 TFRNVIGCIAMIESSNARIDNAGYLQLVKWDFSGVNVDNAPTVDSEGFLKFGG
-60 IGSAIINVLTLSINN
+60 GSAIDSSGYISPVGDWMIDPDGFLYLSEGVNAPQRLRDYLSAPTLSTDNIVIT
-75 FEGQY
+75 GIQVKSGDASYQY
-80 SDYDFEGAEAVCYIG
+80 GSNEY
-95 LQFDDGIIEK
+95 
-105 TRICTA
+105 
-111 TVVEQ
+111 
-116 PEDETVSIDLT
+116 
-127 CEDNMRKFDRNYSES
+127 
-142 KLIYPA
+142 
-148 TREQIVRDA
+148 
-157 CEVCGVTLQTVHF
+157 
-170 DNDDYIVKAR
+170 
-180 PSDDALT
+180 
-187 FRQVLQWVAQIGCQW
+187 VLQIENTLLQANQLPVVAEWIGALLIGKQFRS
-202 MRCDE
+202 MEGDLLYNPLIEFGDMARTYDRKE
-207 YGRLCV
+207 NVY
-213 SWFDD
+213 
-218 ITEEKLIIN
+218 ITPITYVASGL
-227 ENGVLTTSSESNI
+227 NGATTVRTQAESPI
-240 VLKMSNQD
+240 R
-248 ETLTAE
+248 
-254 NGILFEND
+254 G
-262 GTLSLYAVDG
+262 
-272 KGNVSNVSST
+272 SST
-282 YGFTP
+282 YNS
-287 QHTDVVITGVLVTE
+287 D
-301 YNDSVGEEP
+301 
-310 EKYMAGLKGYV
+310 ALKT
-321 LDISGNKLIQKG
+321 LIQA
-333 EGKKIASM
+333 KKLVEV
-341 IAEKCVGMSFRPF
+341 EK
-354 ESECP
+354 
-359 TNISLEAGDVVI
+359 N
-371 IVDRNRKVYKSFITT
+371 
-386 TTLQP
+386 
-391 GNGQKIACNAKS
+391 
-403 AAKNSST
+403 
-410 RYSQLTQA
+410 
-418 YVEARKMIK
+418 
-427 AEKTA
+427 A
-432 REKALEEFGKRMD
+432 RELAVGKLEEAMKNASGLYE
-445 AATGVYTT
+445 TPVL
-453 IEKQEDGS
+453 QEDGS
-461 EVFYLH
+461 TITYLH

-472 AESKAVWK
+472 EESKTIIKFTA
-480 MTSEA
+480 EA
-485 WGVSTDGGKTWNGG
+485 IGVSNDGGKTYPYGFIL
-499 MTVDGDTIVRILN
+499 TGDLITKILY
-512 AVGINADW
+512 AEGINADY

-546 FYINE
+546 FYINK

-565 DNKTLDEAIAD
+565 ENKTLDEAIAD

-592 SNEYQAIVTDAN
+592 SNEYQAIVTDAD

-632 TITEDNVTGTW
+632 TITEENITGTW
-643 DEKNHKYTVT
+643 DGKNHKYTVA

-726 SGNNKILRKSNILV
+726 SGNNKTLRKSNILV
-740 QTTTDGSTFST
+740 QTTTDGSIFST

-813 HNGTRDL
+813 NNGTRDL

-890 QSEDGDTA
+890 QSKDGDTA

-966 EAERLLDIPVVWFEY
+966 EAERLLDIPVVWFKY
-981 NEGYLASGDRFEGKP
+981 NEGYLAPGDRFEGKP

-1036 IQDQQETINSLN
+1036 IQDQQETINSLI

>member
-1 MRNLSSRWKEKVKN
+1 LINVSNAFKKKIAEGYPVIEE
-15 GMDVHYLKYAD
+15 VD
-26 ITLTDGTVLNLT
+26 ITFPDGTVKTVNKEILNSGNDIVDGVDGSSFPIGQTVCKSLQLFLDNSQEQWKNYYFYGAKLRVKLKMELDDGTTETINKGSFTVTTPEEYGEDVELT
-38 NADLWQNGM
+38 ALDDMYKANKTYTTSLAFPQDAYVVLRDACQRCGISLGIGSGAMEHATFQIQSVPDGM
-47 TFEDSVSGDSSFD
+47 TFRDVIGCIAMIESANARIDNGGYLQLVKWDFSGVNVDNAPTVDSEGFLKFGGGSVIDSSGYISPVGDWMIDPDGFLYLNEGVNAPQRLRDYLSAPTLSTDNIVITGIQVKSGDTSYQY
-60 IGSAIINVLTLSINN
+60 GSN
-75 FEGQY
+75 EY
-80 SDYDFEGAEAVCYIG
+80 
-95 LQFDDGIIEK
+95 
-105 TRICTA
+105 
-111 TVVEQ
+111 
-116 PEDETVSIDLT
+116 
-127 CEDNMRKFDRNYSES
+127 
-142 KLIYPA
+142 
-148 TREQIVRDA
+148 
-157 CEVCGVTLQTVHF
+157 
-170 DNDDYIVKAR
+170 
-180 PSDDALT
+180 
-187 FRQVLQWVAQIGCQW
+187 VLQIENTLLQANQLPVVAEWIGASLVGKQFRS
-202 MRCDE
+202 MEGDLLYNPLIEFGDMARTYDRKE
-207 YGRLCV
+207 NVY
-213 SWFDD
+213 
-218 ITEEKLIIN
+218 ITPITYVASGL
-227 ENGVLTTSSESNI
+227 NGATTVRTQAESPI
-240 VLKMSNQD
+240 R
-248 ETLTAE
+248 
-254 NGILFEND
+254 G
-262 GTLSLYAVDG
+262 
-272 KGNVSNVSST
+272 SST
-282 YGFTP
+282 YNS
-287 QHTDVVITGVLVTE
+287 D
-301 YNDSVGEEP
+301 
-310 EKYMAGLKGYV
+310 ALKT
-321 LDISGNKLIQKG
+321 LIQA
-333 EGKKIASM
+333 KKLVE
-341 IAEKCVGMSFRPF
+341 AEK
-354 ESECP
+354 
-359 TNISLEAGDVVI
+359 N
-371 IVDRNRKVYKSFITT
+371 
-386 TTLQP
+386 
-391 GNGQKIACNAKS
+391 
-403 AAKNSST
+403 
-410 RYSQLTQA
+410 
-418 YVEARKMIK
+418 
-427 AEKTA
+427 A
-432 REKALEEFGKRMD
+432 RELAVGKLEEAMKG
-445 AATGVYTT
+445 ASGLYETSVL
-453 IEKQEDGS
+453 QEDGS
-461 EVFYLH
+461 TITYLH

-472 AESKAVWK
+472 EESKTIIKFTA
-480 MTSEA
+480 EA
-485 WGVSTDGGKTWNGG
+485 IGVSNDGGKTYPYGFIL
-499 MTVDGDTIVRILN
+499 TGDLITKILY
-512 AVGINADW
+512 AEGINADY
-520 INTGKLLGKFIDAK
+520 INAGKLLGKFIDAK
-534 NLRVSTEDGTVT
+534 NLRVSTEDGAVT

-615 TVQVMYGVENVT
+615 TVQVMYGAKNVT

-632 TITEDNVTGTW
+632 TITEENITGTW
-643 DEKNHKYTVT
+643 DEKNHKYTVA

-664 VVNYKTFSITKQ
+664 VVSYKTFSITKQ
-676 FSISKQK
+676 FSIAKQK

-708 TADETYV
+708 TADGTYV

-726 SGNNKILRKSNILV
+726 SGSNKTLRKSNILV

-751 IKNVDVDDGQY
+751 IKNMNVDDGQY

-842 DKLNVE
+842 DKLNVD

-981 NEGYLASGDRFEGKP
+981 NEGYLAPGDRFEGKP
-996 LPGFYAEDVYD
+996 LPGFYAEDVYE

-1020 VEDWNYRTMV
+1020 VEDWNYRTMI

>member
-1 MRNLSSRWKEKVKN
+1 MINVSNAFKKKIAEGYPVIEE
-15 GMDVHYLKYAD
+15 VD
-26 ITLTDGTVLNLT
+26 ITFPDGTVKTVNKEILNSGNDIVDGVDGSSFPIGQTVCKSLQLSLDNSQEQWKNYYFYGAKLRVKLKMELDDGTTETINRGTFTVTTPEEYGEDVELT
-38 NADLWQNGM
+38 ALDDMYKANKTYTTSLAFPQDAYVVLQDACQRCGISLGTGSGAMEHATFPIQSVPDGM
-47 TFEDSVSGDSSFD
+47 TFRDVIGCIAMIESANARIDNGGYLQLVKWDFSGVNVDNAPTVDSEGFLKFGG
-60 IGSAIINVLTLSINN
+60 GSAIDSSGYISPVGDWMIDSDGFLYLNEGVNAPQRLRDYLSAPTLST
-75 FEGQY
+75 
-80 SDYDFEGAEAVCYIG
+80 D
-95 LQFDDGIIEK
+95 
-105 TRICTA
+105 
-111 TVVEQ
+111 
-116 PEDETVSIDLT
+116 
-127 CEDNMRKFDRNYSES
+127 
-142 KLIYPA
+142 
-148 TREQIVRDA
+148 
-157 CEVCGVTLQTVHF
+157 
-170 DNDDYIVKAR
+170 
-180 PSDDALT
+180 
-187 FRQVLQWVAQIGCQW
+187 
-202 MRCDE
+202 
-207 YGRLCV
+207 
-213 SWFDD
+213 
-218 ITEEKLIIN
+218 
-227 ENGVLTTSSESNI
+227 NI
-240 VLKMSNQD
+240 VITGIQVKSGDASYQYGSNEYILQI
-248 ETLTAE
+248 ENTLLQANQLPVVAE
-254 NGILFEND
+254 WIGASLIGKQFRSMEGDLLYNPLIEFGDMARTYDRKENVYITPITYVASGLNGATTVKTQAESPIR
-262 GTLSLYAVDG
+262 G
-272 KGNVSNVSST
+272 SST
-282 YGFTP
+282 YNS
-287 QHTDVVITGVLVTE
+287 D
-301 YNDSVGEEP
+301 
-310 EKYMAGLKGYV
+310 ALKT
-321 LDISGNKLIQKG
+321 LIQA
-333 EGKKIASM
+333 KKLVEV
-341 IAEKCVGMSFRPF
+341 EK
-354 ESECP
+354 
-359 TNISLEAGDVVI
+359 N
-371 IVDRNRKVYKSFITT
+371 
-386 TTLQP
+386 
-391 GNGQKIACNAKS
+391 
-403 AAKNSST
+403 
-410 RYSQLTQA
+410 
-418 YVEARKMIK
+418 
-427 AEKTA
+427 A
-432 REKALEEFGKRMD
+432 RELAVGKLEEAMKNASGLYE
-445 AATGVYTT
+445 TPVL
-453 IEKQEDGS
+453 QEDGS
-461 EVFYLH
+461 TITYLH

-472 AESKAVWK
+472 EESKTIIKFTA
-480 MTSEA
+480 EA
-485 WGVSTDGGKTWNGG
+485 IGVSNDGGKTYPYGFIL
-499 MTVDGDTIVRILN
+499 TGDLITKILY
-512 AVGINADW
+512 AEGINADY

-592 SNEYQAIVTDAN
+592 SNEYQAIVTDAD
-604 GNYTTFPECST
+604 GNYTTFPKCST

-643 DEKNHKYTVT
+643 DEKNHEYTVT

-664 VVNYKTFSITKQ
+664 VVKYKTFSITKQ
-676 FSISKQK
+676 FSIAKQK
-683 QGKQGDKGDSAT
+683 QGKQGNKGDSAT

-715 PETVLFKNYVV
+715 PETVLFKNYVI
-726 SGNNKILRKSNILV
+726 SGNNKTLRKSNILV

-751 IKNVDVDDGQY
+751 IKNMNVDDGQY

-981 NEGYLASGDRFEGKP
+981 NEGYLAPGDRFEGKP

-1036 IQDQQETINSLN
+1036 IQDQQETINSLI

>member
-1 MRNLSSRWKEKVKN
+1 MINVSNAFKKKIAEGYPVIEE
-15 GMDVHYLKYAD
+15 VD
-26 ITLTDGTVLNLT
+26 ITFPDGTVKTVNKEILNSGNDIVDGVDGSSFPIGQTVCKSLQLSLDNSQEQWKNYYFYGAKLRVKLKMELDDGTTETINRGMFTVTTPEEYGEDVELT
-38 NADLWQNGM
+38 ALDDMYKANKTYTTSLAFPQDAYVVLQDACQRCGISLGTGSGAMEHATFPIQSVPDGM
-47 TFEDSVSGDSSFD
+47 TFRDVIGCIVMIESANARIDNGGYLQLVKWDFSGVNVDNAPTVDSEGFLKFGG
-60 IGSAIINVLTLSINN
+60 GSAIDSSGYISPVGDWMIDSDGFLYLNEGVNAPQRLRDYLSAPTLSTDNIVIT
-75 FEGQY
+75 GIQVKSGDASYQY
-80 SDYDFEGAEAVCYIG
+80 GSNEY
-95 LQFDDGIIEK
+95 
-105 TRICTA
+105 
-111 TVVEQ
+111 
-116 PEDETVSIDLT
+116 
-127 CEDNMRKFDRNYSES
+127 
-142 KLIYPA
+142 
-148 TREQIVRDA
+148 
-157 CEVCGVTLQTVHF
+157 
-170 DNDDYIVKAR
+170 
-180 PSDDALT
+180 
-187 FRQVLQWVAQIGCQW
+187 VLQIENTLLQANQLPVVAEWIGASLIGKQFRS
-202 MRCDE
+202 MEGDLLYNPLIEFGDMARTYDRKE
-207 YGRLCV
+207 NVY
-213 SWFDD
+213 
-218 ITEEKLIIN
+218 ITPITYVASGL
-227 ENGVLTTSSESNI
+227 NGATTVKTQAESPI
-240 VLKMSNQD
+240 R
-248 ETLTAE
+248 
-254 NGILFEND
+254 G
-262 GTLSLYAVDG
+262 
-272 KGNVSNVSST
+272 SST
-282 YGFTP
+282 YNS
-287 QHTDVVITGVLVTE
+287 D
-301 YNDSVGEEP
+301 
-310 EKYMAGLKGYV
+310 ALKT
-321 LDISGNKLIQKG
+321 LIQA
-333 EGKKIASM
+333 KKLVEV
-341 IAEKCVGMSFRPF
+341 EK
-354 ESECP
+354 
-359 TNISLEAGDVVI
+359 N
-371 IVDRNRKVYKSFITT
+371 
-386 TTLQP
+386 
-391 GNGQKIACNAKS
+391 
-403 AAKNSST
+403 
-410 RYSQLTQA
+410 
-418 YVEARKMIK
+418 
-427 AEKTA
+427 A
-432 REKALEEFGKRMD
+432 RELAVGKLEEAMKNASGLYE
-445 AATGVYTT
+445 TPVL
-453 IEKQEDGS
+453 QEDGS
-461 EVFYLH
+461 TITYLH

-472 AESKAVWK
+472 EESKTIIKFTA
-480 MTSEA
+480 EA
-485 WGVSTDGGKTWNGG
+485 IGVSNDGGKTYPYGFIL
-499 MTVDGDTIVRILN
+499 TGDLITKILY
-512 AVGINADW
+512 AEGINADY
-520 INTGKLLGKFIDAK
+520 INAGKLLGEFIDAK

-726 SGNNKILRKSNILV
+726 SGNNKTLRKSNILV
-740 QTTTDGSTFST
+740 QTTTDGSIFST

-813 HNGTRDL
+813 NNGTRDL

-966 EAERLLDIPVVWFEY
+966 EAERLLDIPVVWFRY
-981 NEGYLASGDRFEGKP
+981 NDGYLAAGDRFEGKP

-1007 AFPEG
+1007 AFPEC
-1012 AMLNESGQ
+1012 AILNESGQ
-1020 VEDWNYRTMV
+1020 IEDWNYRTMV
-1030 PAMMKL
+1030 PAMLKL
-1036 IQDQQETINSLN
+1036 IQDQQETINNLVERVN
-1048 KRIERLERGE
+1048 KLERKNIHE

>member
-1 MRNLSSRWKEKVKN
+1 MINVSNAFKKKIAEGYPVIEE
-15 GMDVHYLKYAD
+15 VD
-26 ITLTDGTVLNLT
+26 ITFSDGTVKTVNKEILNSGNDIVDGVDGSSFPVGQTVCKSLQLSLDNSQEQWKNYYFYGAKLRVKLKMELDDGTTETINKGSFTVTTPEEYGEDVELT
-38 NADLWQNGM
+38 ALDDMYKANKTYTTSLAFPQDAYVVLKDACQRCGISLGIGSGAMEHATFPIQSVPDGM
-47 TFEDSVSGDSSFD
+47 TFRDVIGCIAMIESANARIDNGGYLQLVKWDFSGVNVDNAPTVDSEGFLKFGG
-60 IGSAIINVLTLSINN
+60 GSAIDSSGYISPVGDWMIDLDGFLYLNEGVNAPQRLRDYLSAPTLSTDNIVIT
-75 FEGQY
+75 GIQVKSGDASYQY
-80 SDYDFEGAEAVCYIG
+80 GSNEY
-95 LQFDDGIIEK
+95 
-105 TRICTA
+105 
-111 TVVEQ
+111 
-116 PEDETVSIDLT
+116 
-127 CEDNMRKFDRNYSES
+127 
-142 KLIYPA
+142 
-148 TREQIVRDA
+148 
-157 CEVCGVTLQTVHF
+157 
-170 DNDDYIVKAR
+170 
-180 PSDDALT
+180 
-187 FRQVLQWVAQIGCQW
+187 VLQIENTLLQANQLPVVAEWIGTSLIGKQFRS
-202 MRCDE
+202 MEGDLLYNPLIEFGDMARTYDRKE
-207 YGRLCV
+207 NVY
-213 SWFDD
+213 
-218 ITEEKLIIN
+218 ITPITYVASGL
-227 ENGVLTTSSESNI
+227 NGTTT
-240 VLKMSNQD
+240 VKTQ
-248 ETLTAE
+248 AE
-254 NGILFEND
+254 NPIRG
-262 GTLSLYAVDG
+262 
-272 KGNVSNVSST
+272 SST
-282 YGFTP
+282 YNSDT
-287 QHTDVVITGVLVTE
+287 
-301 YNDSVGEEP
+301 
-310 EKYMAGLKGYV
+310 LKT
-321 LDISGNKLIQKG
+321 LIQA
-333 EGKKIASM
+333 KKL
-341 IAEKCVGMSFRPF
+341 V
-354 ESECP
+354 
-359 TNISLEAGDVVI
+359 
-371 IVDRNRKVYKSFITT
+371 
-386 TTLQP
+386 
-391 GNGQKIACNAKS
+391 
-403 AAKNSST
+403 
-410 RYSQLTQA
+410 
-418 YVEARKMIK
+418 K
-427 AEKTA
+427 AEKNA
-432 REKALEEFGKRMD
+432 RELAVGKLEEAMKNASGLYE
-445 AATGVYTT
+445 TPVL
-453 IEKQEDGS
+453 QEDGS
-461 EVFYLH
+461 TITYLH

-472 AESKAVWK
+472 EESKTIIKFTA
-480 MTSEA
+480 EA
-485 WGVSTDGGKTWNGG
+485 IGVSNDGGKTYPYGFIL
-499 MTVDGDTIVRILN
+499 TGDLITRILY
-512 AVGINADW
+512 AEGINADY

-534 NLRVSTEDGTVT
+534 NLRVSTEDGAVT

-592 SNEYQAIVTDAN
+592 SNEYQTIVTGAD

-615 TVQVMYGVENVT
+615 TVQVMYGAENVT

-632 TITEDNVTGTW
+632 TITKENITGTW
-643 DEKNHKYTVT
+643 NEKNHKYTVT

-664 VVNYKTFSITKQ
+664 VVKYKTFSITKQ
-676 FSISKQK
+676 FSIAKQK

-726 SGNNKILRKSNILV
+726 SGSNKTLRKSNILV

-751 IKNVDVDDGQY
+751 IKNVNVDDGQY

-813 HNGTRDL
+813 DNGTRDL

-842 DKLNVE
+842 DKLNVK

-855 SIAQWTIKE
+855 SIAQWVIKE

-876 YSDGRIKIGNAVFS
+876 YSNGRLRIGNSVFS
-890 QSEDGDTA
+890 QSTDGDTA
-898 CNIKYGLHLFCKNIT
+898 CWIKYGLHLFCKNAT
-913 DSSGFID
+913 DSSGITD

-926 ISGLASNASGSTL
+926 ISGLTSNASGSTL
-939 ILYNNYVYKLSSS
+939 ILHNNYVYKLSSS

-981 NEGYLASGDRFEGKP
+981 NEGYLAPGDRFDGKP

-1012 AMLNESGQ
+1012 AMFNESGQ
-1020 VEDWNYRTMV
+1020 IEDWNYRTMI

>member
-1 MRNLSSRWKEKVKN
+1 MINVSNAFKKKIAEGYPVIEE
-15 GMDVHYLKYAD
+15 VD
-26 ITLTDGTVLNLT
+26 ITFSDGTVKTVNKEILNSGNDIVDGVDGSSFPIGQTVCKSLQLSLDNSQEQWKNYYFYGAKLQVKLKMELDDGTTETINRGMFTVTTPEEYGEDVELT
-38 NADLWQNGM
+38 ALDDMYKANKTYTTSLAFPQDAYVVLQDACQRCGISLGTGSGAMEHATFPIQSVPDGM
-47 TFEDSVSGDSSFD
+47 TFRDVIGCIAMIESANARIDNAGYLQLVKWDFSGVNVDNAPTVDSEGFLKFGG
-60 IGSAIINVLTLSINN
+60 GSAIDSSGYISPVGDWMIDQDGFLYLNEGVNAPQRLRDYLSAPTLSTDNIVIT
-75 FEGQY
+75 GIQVKSGDASYQY
-80 SDYDFEGAEAVCYIG
+80 GSNEY
-95 LQFDDGIIEK
+95 
-105 TRICTA
+105 
-111 TVVEQ
+111 
-116 PEDETVSIDLT
+116 
-127 CEDNMRKFDRNYSES
+127 
-142 KLIYPA
+142 
-148 TREQIVRDA
+148 
-157 CEVCGVTLQTVHF
+157 
-170 DNDDYIVKAR
+170 
-180 PSDDALT
+180 
-187 FRQVLQWVAQIGCQW
+187 VLQIENTLLQAKQLPAVTEWIGASLVGKQFRSMEGDLLYNPLIEFGDMTRTYDRKENVYITPITYVASG
-202 MRCDE
+202 
-207 YGRLCV
+207 L
-213 SWFDD
+213 
-218 ITEEKLIIN
+218 
-227 ENGVLTTSSESNI
+227 NGATTVRTQAESPI
-240 VLKMSNQD
+240 R
-248 ETLTAE
+248 
-254 NGILFEND
+254 G
-262 GTLSLYAVDG
+262 
-272 KGNVSNVSST
+272 SST
-282 YGFTP
+282 YNS
-287 QHTDVVITGVLVTE
+287 D
-301 YNDSVGEEP
+301 
-310 EKYMAGLKGYV
+310 ALKT
-321 LDISGNKLIQKG
+321 LIQA
-333 EGKKIASM
+333 KKLVKV
-341 IAEKCVGMSFRPF
+341 EK
-354 ESECP
+354 
-359 TNISLEAGDVVI
+359 N
-371 IVDRNRKVYKSFITT
+371 
-386 TTLQP
+386 
-391 GNGQKIACNAKS
+391 
-403 AAKNSST
+403 
-410 RYSQLTQA
+410 
-418 YVEARKMIK
+418 
-427 AEKTA
+427 A
-432 REKALEEFGKRMD
+432 RELAVGKLEEAMKG
-445 AATGVYTT
+445 ASGLYETSVL
-453 IEKQEDGS
+453 QEDGS
-461 EVFYLH
+461 TITYLH

-472 AESKAVWK
+472 EESKTIIKFTA
-480 MTSEA
+480 EA
-485 WGVSTDGGKTWNGG
+485 IGVSNDGGKTYPYGF
-499 MTVDGDTIVRILN
+499 ILTGELITKILY
-512 AVGINADW
+512 AEGINADY

-534 NLRVSTEDGTVT
+534 NLRVSTQDGTVT

-615 TVQVMYGVENVT
+615 TVQVMYGVKNVT

-683 QGKQGDKGDSAT
+683 QGKQGNKGDSAT
-695 TYVIETDTTVIMR
+695 TYVIETDATVIMR

-715 PETVLFKNYVV
+715 PETVLFKNYIV
-726 SGNNKILRKSNILV
+726 SGSNKTLRKSNILV

-751 IKNVDVDDGQY
+751 IKNVNVDDGQY

-813 HNGTRDL
+813 DNGTRDL

-966 EAERLLDIPVVWFEY
+966 EAERLLDIPVVWFRY
-981 NEGYLASGDRFEGKP
+981 NDGYLAPGDRFEGKP

-1020 VEDWNYRTMV
+1020 VEDWNYRTMI
-1030 PAMMKL
+1030 PAMLKL
-1036 IQDQQETINSLN
+1036 IQDQQKTINNLVERVN
-1048 KRIERLERGE
+1048 KLERKNIHE

>member
-1 MRNLSSRWKEKVKN
+1 MINVSNAFKKKIAEGYPVIEE
-15 GMDVHYLKYAD
+15 VD
-26 ITLTDGTVLNLT
+26 ITFPDGTVKTVNKEILNSGNDIVDGVDGSSFPIGQTVCKSLQLSLDNSQEQWKNYYFYGAKLRVKLKMELDDGTTETINRGTFTVTTPEEYGEDVELT
-38 NADLWQNGM
+38 ALDDMYKANKTYTTSLAFPQDAYVVLQDACQRCDISLGTGSGAMEHATFPIQSVPDGM
-47 TFEDSVSGDSSFD
+47 TFRNVIGCIAMIESSNARIDNAGYLQLVKWDFSGVNVDNAPTVDSEGFLKFGG
-60 IGSAIINVLTLSINN
+60 GSAIDSSGYISPVGDWMIDPDGFLYLSEGVNAPQRLRDYLSAPTLS
-75 FEGQY
+75 
-80 SDYDFEGAEAVCYIG
+80 
-95 LQFDDGIIEK
+95 
-105 TRICTA
+105 T
-111 TVVEQ
+111 
-116 PEDETVSIDLT
+116 
-127 CEDNMRKFDRNYSES
+127 DN
-142 KLIYPA
+142 I
-148 TREQIVRDA
+148 
-157 CEVCGVTLQTVHF
+157 
-170 DNDDYIVKAR
+170 
-180 PSDDALT
+180 
-187 FRQVLQWVAQIGCQW
+187 
-202 MRCDE
+202 
-207 YGRLCV
+207 
-213 SWFDD
+213 
-218 ITEEKLIIN
+218 
-227 ENGVLTTSSESNI
+227 
-240 VLKMSNQD
+240 
-248 ETLTAE
+248 
-254 NGILFEND
+254 
-262 GTLSLYAVDG
+262 
-272 KGNVSNVSST
+272 
-282 YGFTP
+282 
-287 QHTDVVITGVLVTE
+287 VITGIQVKSGDASYQYGSNE
-301 YNDSVGEEP
+301 
-310 EKYMAGLKGYV
+310 YV
-321 LDISGNKLIQKG
+321 LQIENTLLQANQLPVVAEWIGASLIGKQFRSMEGDLLYNPLIEFGDMARTYDRKENVYITPITYVASGLNGATTVRTQAESPIRGNSTYNSDALKTLIQA
-333 EGKKIASM
+333 KKLVEV
-341 IAEKCVGMSFRPF
+341 EK
-354 ESECP
+354 
-359 TNISLEAGDVVI
+359 N
-371 IVDRNRKVYKSFITT
+371 
-386 TTLQP
+386 
-391 GNGQKIACNAKS
+391 
-403 AAKNSST
+403 
-410 RYSQLTQA
+410 
-418 YVEARKMIK
+418 
-427 AEKTA
+427 A
-432 REKALEEFGKRMD
+432 RELAVGKLEEAMKNASGLYE
-445 AATGVYTT
+445 TPVL
-453 IEKQEDGS
+453 QEDGS
-461 EVFYLH
+461 TITYLH

-472 AESKAVWK
+472 EESKTIIKFTA
-480 MTSEA
+480 EA
-485 WGVSTDGGKTWNGG
+485 IGVSNDGGKTYPYGFIL
-499 MTVDGDTIVRILN
+499 TGDLITKILY
-512 AVGINADW
+512 AEGINADY

-676 FSISKQK
+676 FSIAKQK
-683 QGKQGDKGDSAT
+683 QGKQGNKGDSAT
-695 TYVIETDTTVIMR
+695 TYVIETDATVIMR

-726 SGNNKILRKSNILV
+726 SGNNKTLRKSNILV

-751 IKNVDVDDGQY
+751 IKNMNVDDGQY

-876 YSDGRIKIGNAVFS
+876 YSDGRLQIGNSVFS
-890 QSEDGDTA
+890 QSTDGDTA
-898 CNIKYGLHLFCKNIT
+898 CNIKYGLHLFCKNAT
-913 DSSGFID
+913 DSSGITD

-926 ISGLASNASGSTL
+926 ISGLTSNASGSTL
-939 ILYNNYVYKLSSS
+939 ILHNNYVYKLSSS
-952 SKRYKKHVKNMTSS
+952 SKRYKKHVKNMTSG

-981 NEGYLASGDRFEGKP
+981 NKGYLAPGDRFEGKP

>member
-1 MRNLSSRWKEKVKN
+1 MINVSNAFKKKIAEGYPVIEE
-15 GMDVHYLKYAD
+15 VD
-26 ITLTDGTVLNLT
+26 ITFSDGTVKTVNKEILN
-38 NADLWQNGM
+38 
-47 TFEDSVSGDSSFD
+47 SGNDIVDGVDGSSFPVGQTVCKSLQLFLD
-60 IGSAIINVLTLSINN
+60 NSQEQWKNYYFYGAKLRVKLKMELDDGTTETINKGTFTVTTPEEYGEDVELTALDDMYKANKTYTTSLAFPQDAYVVLQDACQRCGISLGIGSGAMEHATFPIQSVPDGITFRDVIGCIAMIESANARIDNGGYLQLVKWDFSGVNVDNAPTVDSEGFLKFGGGSAIDSSGYISPVGDWMIDSDGFLYLNEGVNAPQRLRDYLSAPTLSTDNIVIT
-75 FEGQY
+75 GIQVKSGDASYQY
-80 SDYDFEGAEAVCYIG
+80 GSNEY
-95 LQFDDGIIEK
+95 
-105 TRICTA
+105 
-111 TVVEQ
+111 
-116 PEDETVSIDLT
+116 
-127 CEDNMRKFDRNYSES
+127 
-142 KLIYPA
+142 
-148 TREQIVRDA
+148 
-157 CEVCGVTLQTVHF
+157 
-170 DNDDYIVKAR
+170 
-180 PSDDALT
+180 
-187 FRQVLQWVAQIGCQW
+187 VLQIENTLLQANQLPVVAEWIGASLVGKQFRS
-202 MRCDE
+202 MEGDLLYNPLIEFGDMARTYDRKE
-207 YGRLCV
+207 NVY
-213 SWFDD
+213 
-218 ITEEKLIIN
+218 ITPITYVASGL
-227 ENGVLTTSSESNI
+227 NGTTTVRTQAESPI
-240 VLKMSNQD
+240 R
-248 ETLTAE
+248 
-254 NGILFEND
+254 G
-262 GTLSLYAVDG
+262 
-272 KGNVSNVSST
+272 SST
-282 YGFTP
+282 YNS
-287 QHTDVVITGVLVTE
+287 D
-301 YNDSVGEEP
+301 
-310 EKYMAGLKGYV
+310 ALKT
-321 LDISGNKLIQKG
+321 LIQA
-333 EGKKIASM
+333 KKLVE
-341 IAEKCVGMSFRPF
+341 AEK
-354 ESECP
+354 
-359 TNISLEAGDVVI
+359 N
-371 IVDRNRKVYKSFITT
+371 
-386 TTLQP
+386 
-391 GNGQKIACNAKS
+391 
-403 AAKNSST
+403 
-410 RYSQLTQA
+410 
-418 YVEARKMIK
+418 ARKLAVGK
-427 AEKTA
+427 
-432 REKALEEFGKRMD
+432 LEEAMKG
-445 AATGVYTT
+445 ASGLYETSVL
-453 IEKQEDGS
+453 QEDGS
-461 EVFYLH
+461 TITYLH

-472 AESKAVWK
+472 EESKTIIKFTA
-480 MTSEA
+480 EA
-485 WGVSTDGGKTWNGG
+485 IGVSNDGGKTYPYGFIL
-499 MTVDGDTIVRILN
+499 TGDLITKILY
-512 AVGINADW
+512 AEGINADY
-520 INTGKLLGKFIDAK
+520 INAGKLLGKFVDAK

-592 SNEYQAIVTDAN
+592 SNEYQAIVTDAD
-604 GNYTTFPECST
+604 GNYATFPECST
-615 TVQVMYGVENVT
+615 TVQVMYGAQNVT

-632 TITEDNVTGTW
+632 TITEKNITGTW

-664 VVNYKTFSITKQ
+664 VVKYKTFSITKQ
-676 FSISKQK
+676 FSIAKQK
-683 QGKQGDKGDSAT
+683 QGKQGNKGDSAT

-726 SGNNKILRKSNILV
+726 SGNNKTLRKSNILV

-751 IKNVDVDDGQY
+751 IKNMNVDDGQY

-820 LTYVDG
+820 LTYVDN

-855 SIAQWTIKE
+855 SIAQWVIKE
-864 NYIQSKSGNIRL
+864 SYIQSKSGNIRL
-876 YSDGRIKIGNAVFS
+876 YSDGRLRIGNSVFS
-890 QSEDGDTA
+890 QSTDGDTA
-898 CNIKYGLHLFCKNIT
+898 CWIKYGLHLFCKNAT
-913 DSSGFID
+913 DSSGITD

-926 ISGLASNASGSTL
+926 ISGLTSNASGSTL
-939 ILYNNYVYKLSSS
+939 ILYNDYVYKLSSS

-981 NEGYLASGDRFEGKP
+981 NEGYLAPGDRFDGKP

-1020 VEDWNYRTMV
+1020 VEDWNYRTMI

>member
-1 MRNLSSRWKEKVKN
+1 MINVSNAFKKKIAEGYPVIEE
-15 GMDVHYLKYAD
+15 VD
-26 ITLTDGTVLNLT
+26 ITFPDGTVKTVNKEILNSGNDIVDGVDGSSFPVGQTVCKSLQLFLDNSQEQWKNYYFYGAKLRVKLKMELDDGTTETINKGSFTVTTPEEYGEDVELT
-38 NADLWQNGM
+38 ALDDMYKANKTYTTSLAFPQDAYVVLRDACQRCGISLGIGSGAMEHATFPIQSVPDGM
-47 TFEDSVSGDSSFD
+47 TFRDVIGCIAMIESANARIDNGGYLQLVKWDFSGVNVDNAPTVDSEGFLKFGGGSVIDSSGYISPVGDWMIDPDGFLYLNEGVNAPQRLRDYLSAPTLSTDNIVITGIQVKSGDTSYQY
-60 IGSAIINVLTLSINN
+60 GSN
-75 FEGQY
+75 EY
-80 SDYDFEGAEAVCYIG
+80 
-95 LQFDDGIIEK
+95 
-105 TRICTA
+105 
-111 TVVEQ
+111 
-116 PEDETVSIDLT
+116 
-127 CEDNMRKFDRNYSES
+127 
-142 KLIYPA
+142 
-148 TREQIVRDA
+148 
-157 CEVCGVTLQTVHF
+157 
-170 DNDDYIVKAR
+170 
-180 PSDDALT
+180 
-187 FRQVLQWVAQIGCQW
+187 VLQIENTLLQANQLPVVAEWIGASLVGKQFRS
-202 MRCDE
+202 MEGDLLYNPLIEFGDMARTYDRKE
-207 YGRLCV
+207 NVY
-213 SWFDD
+213 
-218 ITEEKLIIN
+218 ITPITYVASGL
-227 ENGVLTTSSESNI
+227 NGATTVRTQAESPI
-240 VLKMSNQD
+240 R
-248 ETLTAE
+248 
-254 NGILFEND
+254 G
-262 GTLSLYAVDG
+262 
-272 KGNVSNVSST
+272 SST
-282 YGFTP
+282 YNS
-287 QHTDVVITGVLVTE
+287 D
-301 YNDSVGEEP
+301 
-310 EKYMAGLKGYV
+310 ALKT
-321 LDISGNKLIQKG
+321 LIQA
-333 EGKKIASM
+333 KKLVE
-341 IAEKCVGMSFRPF
+341 AEKNARELAVGK
-354 ESECP
+354 
-359 TNISLEAGDVVI
+359 LEEAM
-371 IVDRNRKVYKSFITT
+371 
-386 TTLQP
+386 
-391 GNGQKIACNAKS
+391 KS
-403 AAKNSST
+403 ASGLYET
-410 RYSQLTQA
+410 PVL
-418 YVEARKMIK
+418 
-427 AEKTA
+427 
-432 REKALEEFGKRMD
+432 
-445 AATGVYTT
+445 
-453 IEKQEDGS
+453 QEDGS
-461 EVFYLH
+461 TITYLH

-472 AESKAVWK
+472 EESKTIIKFTA
-480 MTSEA
+480 EA
-485 WGVSTDGGKTWNGG
+485 IGVSNDGGKTYPYGFIL
-499 MTVDGDTIVRILN
+499 TGDLITKILY
-512 AVGINADW
+512 AEGINADY
-520 INTGKLLGKFIDAK
+520 INAGKLLGKFIDAK
-534 NLRVSTEDGTVT
+534 NLRVSTEDGAVT

-615 TVQVMYGVENVT
+615 TVQVMYGAKNVT

-632 TITEDNVTGTW
+632 TITEENITGTW
-643 DEKNHKYTVT
+643 DEKNHKYTVA

-664 VVNYKTFSITKQ
+664 VVSYKTFSITKQ
-676 FSISKQK
+676 FSIAKQK

-708 TADETYV
+708 TADGTYV

-726 SGNNKILRKSNILV
+726 SGSNKTLRKSNILV

-751 IKNVDVDDGQY
+751 IKNMNVDDGQY

-842 DKLNVE
+842 DKLNVD

-939 ILYNNYVYKLSSS
+939 ILHNNYVYKLSSS

-981 NEGYLASGDRFEGKP
+981 NEGYLAPGDRFEGKP

-1012 AMLNESGQ
+1012 AILNESGQ

-1036 IQDQQETINSLN
+1036 IQDQQETINSLI

>member
-1 MRNLSSRWKEKVKN
+1 MINVSNAFKKKIAEGYPVIEE
-15 GMDVHYLKYAD
+15 VD
-26 ITLTDGTVLNLT
+26 ITFPDGTVKTVNKEILNSGNDIVDGVDGSSFPIGQTVCKSLQLSLDNSQEQWKNYYFYGAKLRVKLKMELDDGTTETINRGMFTVTTPEEYGEDVELT
-38 NADLWQNGM
+38 ALDDMYKANKTYTTSLAFPQDAYVVLQDACQRCGISLGTGSGAMEHATFPIQSVPDGM
-47 TFEDSVSGDSSFD
+47 TFRDVIGCIAMIESANARIDNGGYLQLVKWDFSGVNVDNAPTVDSEGFLKFGG
-60 IGSAIINVLTLSINN
+60 GSAIDSSGYISPVGDWMIDSDGFLYLNEGVNAPQRLRDYLSAPTLST
-75 FEGQY
+75 
-80 SDYDFEGAEAVCYIG
+80 D
-95 LQFDDGIIEK
+95 
-105 TRICTA
+105 
-111 TVVEQ
+111 
-116 PEDETVSIDLT
+116 
-127 CEDNMRKFDRNYSES
+127 
-142 KLIYPA
+142 
-148 TREQIVRDA
+148 
-157 CEVCGVTLQTVHF
+157 
-170 DNDDYIVKAR
+170 
-180 PSDDALT
+180 
-187 FRQVLQWVAQIGCQW
+187 
-202 MRCDE
+202 
-207 YGRLCV
+207 
-213 SWFDD
+213 
-218 ITEEKLIIN
+218 
-227 ENGVLTTSSESNI
+227 NI
-240 VLKMSNQD
+240 VITGIQVKSGDASYQYGSNEYILQI
-248 ETLTAE
+248 ENTLLQANQLPVVAE
-254 NGILFEND
+254 WIGASLIGKQFRSMEGDLLYNPLIEFGDMARTYDRKENVYITPITYVASGLNGATTVKTQAESPIR
-262 GTLSLYAVDG
+262 G
-272 KGNVSNVSST
+272 SST
-282 YGFTP
+282 YNS
-287 QHTDVVITGVLVTE
+287 D
-301 YNDSVGEEP
+301 
-310 EKYMAGLKGYV
+310 ALKT
-321 LDISGNKLIQKG
+321 LIQA
-333 EGKKIASM
+333 KKLVEV
-341 IAEKCVGMSFRPF
+341 EK
-354 ESECP
+354 
-359 TNISLEAGDVVI
+359 N
-371 IVDRNRKVYKSFITT
+371 
-386 TTLQP
+386 
-391 GNGQKIACNAKS
+391 
-403 AAKNSST
+403 
-410 RYSQLTQA
+410 
-418 YVEARKMIK
+418 
-427 AEKTA
+427 A
-432 REKALEEFGKRMD
+432 RELAVGKLEEAMKNASGLYE
-445 AATGVYTT
+445 TPVL
-453 IEKQEDGS
+453 QEDGS
-461 EVFYLH
+461 TITYLH

-472 AESKAVWK
+472 EESKTIIKFTA
-480 MTSEA
+480 EA
-485 WGVSTDGGKTWNGG
+485 IGVSNDGGKTYPYGFIL
-499 MTVDGDTIVRILN
+499 TGDLITKILY
-512 AVGINADW
+512 AEGINADY

-592 SNEYQAIVTDAN
+592 SNEYQAIVTDAD
-604 GNYTTFPECST
+604 GNYTTFPKCST

-664 VVNYKTFSITKQ
+664 VVKYKTFSITKQ
-676 FSISKQK
+676 FSIAKQK
-683 QGKQGDKGDSAT
+683 QGKQGNKGDSAT

-715 PETVLFKNYVV
+715 PETVLFKNYVI
-726 SGNNKILRKSNILV
+726 SGNNKTLRKSNILV

-751 IKNVDVDDGQY
+751 IKNMNVDDGQY

-790 ATVTIPII
+790 ATATIPII

-981 NEGYLASGDRFEGKP
+981 NEGYLAPGDRFEGKP
-996 LPGFYAEDVYD
+996 LPGFYAEDVYE

-1012 AMLNESGQ
+1012 AMLNEDGQ
-1020 VEDWNYRTMV
+1020 VEDWNYRTMI
-1030 PAMMKL
+1030 PTMMKL
-1036 IQDQQETINSLN
+1036 IQDQQETINNLI

>member
-1 MRNLSSRWKEKVKN
+1 MINVSNAFKKKIVEGYPVIEE
-15 GMDVHYLKYAD
+15 VD
-26 ITLTDGTVLNLT
+26 ITFSDGTVKTVNKEILNSGNDIVDGVDGSSFPIGQTVCKSLQLSLDNSQEQWKNYYFYGAKLRVKLKMELDDSTTETINKGTFTVTTPEEYGEDVELT
-38 NADLWQNGM
+38 ALDDMYKANKTYTTSLTFPQDAYVVLQDACQRCGISLGIGSGAMEHATFPIQSVPDGM
-47 TFEDSVSGDSSFD
+47 TFRDVIGCIAMIESANARIDNSGYLQLVKWDFSGVSVDNAPTVDSEGFLKFGG
-60 IGSAIINVLTLSINN
+60 GSAIDSSGYISPAGDWMIDSDGFLYLNEGVNAPQRLRDYLSAPTLSTDNIVIT
-75 FEGQY
+75 GIQVRSGDASYQY
-80 SDYDFEGAEAVCYIG
+80 GS
-95 LQFDDGIIEK
+95 
-105 TRICTA
+105 
-111 TVVEQ
+111 
-116 PEDETVSIDLT
+116 
-127 CEDNMRKFDRNYSES
+127 SE
-142 KLIYPA
+142 Y
-148 TREQIVRDA
+148 
-157 CEVCGVTLQTVHF
+157 
-170 DNDDYIVKAR
+170 
-180 PSDDALT
+180 
-187 FRQVLQWVAQIGCQW
+187 VLQIENTLLQVNQLPVVAEWIGTSLVGKQFRS
-202 MRCDE
+202 MEGDLLYNPLIEFGDMARTYDRKE
-207 YGRLCV
+207 NVY
-213 SWFDD
+213 
-218 ITEEKLIIN
+218 ITPITYVASGL
-227 ENGVLTTSSESNI
+227 NGATTVKTQAESPI
-240 VLKMSNQD
+240 R
-248 ETLTAE
+248 
-254 NGILFEND
+254 G
-262 GTLSLYAVDG
+262 
-272 KGNVSNVSST
+272 SST
-282 YGFTP
+282 YNS
-287 QHTDVVITGVLVTE
+287 D
-301 YNDSVGEEP
+301 
-310 EKYMAGLKGYV
+310 ALKT
-321 LDISGNKLIQKG
+321 LIQA
-333 EGKKIASM
+333 KKLVEV
-341 IAEKCVGMSFRPF
+341 EK
-354 ESECP
+354 
-359 TNISLEAGDVVI
+359 N
-371 IVDRNRKVYKSFITT
+371 
-386 TTLQP
+386 
-391 GNGQKIACNAKS
+391 
-403 AAKNSST
+403 
-410 RYSQLTQA
+410 
-418 YVEARKMIK
+418 
-427 AEKTA
+427 A
-432 REKALEEFGKRMD
+432 RELAVGKLEEAMKNASGLYE
-445 AATGVYTT
+445 TSVL
-453 IEKQEDGS
+453 QEDGS
-461 EVFYLH
+461 TITYLH

-472 AESKAVWK
+472 EESKTIIKFTA
-480 MTSEA
+480 EA
-485 WGVSTDGGKTWNGG
+485 IGVSNDGGKTYPYGFIL
-499 MTVDGDTIVRILN
+499 TGDLITRILY
-512 AVGINADW
+512 AEGINVDYVNA
-520 INTGKLLGKFIDAK
+520 GKLLGKFIDAK

-615 TVQVMYGVENVT
+615 TVQVMYGAENVT
-627 NDASY
+627 NDSLYA
-632 TITEDNVTGTW
+632 ITEDNVTGTW

-664 VVNYKTFSITKQ
+664 VVKYKTFSITKQ
-676 FSISKQK
+676 FSIAKQK

-726 SGNNKILRKSNILV
+726 SGSNKTLRKSNILV

-751 IKNVDVDDGQY
+751 IKNVNVDDGQY

-864 NYIQSKSGNIRL
+864 KYIQSKSGNIRL
-876 YSDGRIKIGNAVFS
+876 YSDGRLKIGNSVFS
-890 QSEDGDTA
+890 QSTDGDTA
-898 CNIKYGLHLFCKNIT
+898 CCIKYGLHLFCKNAT
-913 DSSGFID
+913 DSSGITD

-926 ISGLASNASGSTL
+926 ISGLTSNASGSTL

-952 SKRYKKHVKNMTSS
+952 SKRYKKHVKNMASS

-981 NEGYLASGDRFEGKP
+981 NEGYLAPGDRFEGKP
-996 LPGFYAEDVYD
+996 LPGFYAEDVYE

-1012 AMLNESGQ
+1012 AMLNEDGQ
-1020 VEDWNYRTMV
+1020 VEDWNYRTMI

>member
-1 MRNLSSRWKEKVKN
+1 MINVSNAFKKKIAEGYPVIEE
-15 GMDVHYLKYAD
+15 VD
-26 ITLTDGTVLNLT
+26 ITFPDGTVKTVNKEILNSGNDIVDGVDGSSFPIGQTVCKSLQLSLDNSQEQWKNYYFYGAKLRVKLKMELDDGTTETINRGMFTVTTPEEYGEDVELT
-38 NADLWQNGM
+38 ALDDMYKANKTYTTSLAFPQDAYVVLQDACQRCGISLGTGSGAMEHATFPIQSVPDGM
-47 TFEDSVSGDSSFD
+47 TFRDVIGCIAMIESANARIDNGGYLQLVKWDFSGVNVDNAPTVDSEGFLKFGG
-60 IGSAIINVLTLSINN
+60 GSAIDSSGYISPVGDWMIDSDGFLYLNEGVNAPQRLRDYLSAPTLST
-75 FEGQY
+75 
-80 SDYDFEGAEAVCYIG
+80 D
-95 LQFDDGIIEK
+95 
-105 TRICTA
+105 
-111 TVVEQ
+111 
-116 PEDETVSIDLT
+116 
-127 CEDNMRKFDRNYSES
+127 
-142 KLIYPA
+142 
-148 TREQIVRDA
+148 
-157 CEVCGVTLQTVHF
+157 
-170 DNDDYIVKAR
+170 
-180 PSDDALT
+180 
-187 FRQVLQWVAQIGCQW
+187 
-202 MRCDE
+202 
-207 YGRLCV
+207 
-213 SWFDD
+213 
-218 ITEEKLIIN
+218 
-227 ENGVLTTSSESNI
+227 NI
-240 VLKMSNQD
+240 VITGIQVKSGDASYQYGSNEYILQI
-248 ETLTAE
+248 ENTLLQANQLPVVAE
-254 NGILFEND
+254 WIGASLIGKQFRSMEGDLLYNPLIEFGDMARTYDRKENVYITPITYVASGLNGATTVKTQAESPIR
-262 GTLSLYAVDG
+262 G
-272 KGNVSNVSST
+272 SST
-282 YGFTP
+282 YNS
-287 QHTDVVITGVLVTE
+287 D
-301 YNDSVGEEP
+301 
-310 EKYMAGLKGYV
+310 ALKT
-321 LDISGNKLIQKG
+321 LIQA
-333 EGKKIASM
+333 KKLVEV
-341 IAEKCVGMSFRPF
+341 EK
-354 ESECP
+354 
-359 TNISLEAGDVVI
+359 N
-371 IVDRNRKVYKSFITT
+371 
-386 TTLQP
+386 
-391 GNGQKIACNAKS
+391 
-403 AAKNSST
+403 
-410 RYSQLTQA
+410 
-418 YVEARKMIK
+418 
-427 AEKTA
+427 A
-432 REKALEEFGKRMD
+432 RELAVGKLEEAMKNASGLYE
-445 AATGVYTT
+445 TPVL
-453 IEKQEDGS
+453 QEDGS
-461 EVFYLH
+461 TITYLH

-472 AESKAVWK
+472 EESKTIIKFTA
-480 MTSEA
+480 EA
-485 WGVSTDGGKTWNGG
+485 IGVSNDGGKTYPYGFIL
-499 MTVDGDTIVRILN
+499 TGDLITKILY
-512 AVGINADW
+512 AEGINADY

-592 SNEYQAIVTDAN
+592 SNEYQAIVTDAD

-615 TVQVMYGVENVT
+615 TVQVMYGAENVT
-627 NDASY
+627 NDVSY

-676 FSISKQK
+676 FSIAKQK
-683 QGKQGDKGDSAT
+683 QGKQGNKGDSAT
-695 TYVIETDTTVIMR
+695 TYVIETDATVIMR

-726 SGNNKILRKSNILV
+726 SGNNKTLRKSNILV
-740 QTTTDGSTFST
+740 QTTTDGSTFNT
-751 IKNVDVDDGQY
+751 IKNMNVDDGQY

-820 LTYVDG
+820 LTYVDD

-876 YSDGRIKIGNAVFS
+876 YSDGRLQIGNSVFS
-890 QSEDGDTA
+890 QSTDGDTA
-898 CNIKYGLHLFCKNIT
+898 CNIKYGLHLFCKNAT
-913 DSSGFID
+913 DSSGITD

-926 ISGLASNASGSTL
+926 ISGLTSNASGSTL

-981 NEGYLASGDRFEGKP
+981 NDGYLAPGDRFEGKP

-1007 AFPEG
+1007 AFPEC

-1020 VEDWNYRTMV
+1020 VEDWNYRTMI

>member
-1 MRNLSSRWKEKVKN
+1 MINVSNAFKKKIAEGYPAIEEV
-15 GMDVHYLKYAD
+15 D
-26 ITLTDGTVLNLT
+26 ITFSDGTVKTVNKEILNSGNDIVDGVDGSSFPVGQTVCKSLQLSLDNSQEQWKNYYFYGAKLRVKLKMELDDGTTETINKGSFTVTTPEEYGEDVELT
-38 NADLWQNGM
+38 ALDDMYKANKTYTTSLAFPQDAYVVLRDACQRCGISLGIGSGAMEHATFPIQSVPDGM
-47 TFEDSVSGDSSFD
+47 TFRDVIGCIAMIESANARIDNGGYLQLVKWDFSGVNVDNAPTVDSEGFLKFGG
-60 IGSAIINVLTLSINN
+60 GSAIDSSDYISPVGDWMIDPDGFLYLNEGVNAPQRLRDYLSAPTLSTDNIVIT
-75 FEGQY
+75 GIQVKSGDASYQY
-80 SDYDFEGAEAVCYIG
+80 GSNEY
-95 LQFDDGIIEK
+95 
-105 TRICTA
+105 
-111 TVVEQ
+111 
-116 PEDETVSIDLT
+116 
-127 CEDNMRKFDRNYSES
+127 
-142 KLIYPA
+142 
-148 TREQIVRDA
+148 
-157 CEVCGVTLQTVHF
+157 
-170 DNDDYIVKAR
+170 
-180 PSDDALT
+180 
-187 FRQVLQWVAQIGCQW
+187 VLQIENTLLQANQLPVVAEWIGTSLIGKQFRS
-202 MRCDE
+202 MEGDLLYNPLIEFGDMARTYDRKE
-207 YGRLCV
+207 NVY
-213 SWFDD
+213 
-218 ITEEKLIIN
+218 ITPITYVASGL
-227 ENGVLTTSSESNI
+227 NGTTTVKTQAESPI
-240 VLKMSNQD
+240 R
-248 ETLTAE
+248 
-254 NGILFEND
+254 G
-262 GTLSLYAVDG
+262 
-272 KGNVSNVSST
+272 SST
-282 YGFTP
+282 YNSDT
-287 QHTDVVITGVLVTE
+287 
-301 YNDSVGEEP
+301 
-310 EKYMAGLKGYV
+310 LKT
-321 LDISGNKLIQKG
+321 LIQA
-333 EGKKIASM
+333 KKLVE
-341 IAEKCVGMSFRPF
+341 AEK
-354 ESECP
+354 
-359 TNISLEAGDVVI
+359 N
-371 IVDRNRKVYKSFITT
+371 
-386 TTLQP
+386 
-391 GNGQKIACNAKS
+391 
-403 AAKNSST
+403 
-410 RYSQLTQA
+410 
-418 YVEARKMIK
+418 
-427 AEKTA
+427 A
-432 REKALEEFGKRMD
+432 RELAVEKLEEAMKD
-445 AATGVYTT
+445 ASGLYETSV
-453 IEKQEDGS
+453 IQEDGS
-461 EVFYLH
+461 TITYLH

-472 AESKAVWK
+472 EESKTIIKFTAK
-480 MTSEA
+480 A
-485 WGVSTDGGKTWNGG
+485 IGVSNDGGKTYPYGFIL
-499 MTVDGDTIVRILN
+499 TGDLITRILY
-512 AVGINADW
+512 AEGINADY
-520 INTGKLLGKFIDAK
+520 INAGKLLGEFIDAK
-534 NLRVSTEDGTVT
+534 NLRVSTEDGAVT

-615 TVQVMYGVENVT
+615 TVQVMYGAENVT

-632 TITEDNVTGTW
+632 TITEENITGTW
-643 DEKNHKYTVT
+643 NEKNHKYTAT

-664 VVNYKTFSITKQ
+664 VVKYKTFSITKQ
-676 FSISKQK
+676 FSIAKQK

-726 SGNNKILRKSNILV
+726 SGSNKTLRKSNILV

-751 IKNVDVDDGQY
+751 IKNVNVDDGQY

-842 DKLNVE
+842 DKLNVD

-876 YSDGRIKIGNAVFS
+876 YSNGRIKIGNAVFS
-890 QSEDGDTA
+890 QSENGDTA
-898 CNIKYGLHLFCKNIT
+898 CNIKYGLHLFCKNAT
-913 DSSGFID
+913 DSSGITD

-926 ISGLASNASGSTL
+926 ISGLTSNASGSTL

-981 NEGYLASGDRFEGKP
+981 NEGYLAPGDRFDGKP

-1020 VEDWNYRTMV
+1020 IEDWNYRTMI